1 MKKKVLTTT
10 IATGLMAA
18 GVLTTQNPA
27 SAKADTVPTGD
38 NATSTNEVATQKSD
52 AKTIAQDNVN
62 TAQTNLDKAKADT
75 QNASDSLQQ
84 AKVNETTSQKAVDEQ
99 TGKVSDAQNNVDKA
113 QADVTTAQNG
123 LTAAQENAKNATE
136 TNIQA
141 AKDNVATQEQNVA
154 TAQDQAKQA
163 NDAVTEQ
170 ANKVADAQ
178 SNVDKAQADVTTA
191 QNNVNAAQKTVDD
204 AKAAMDPA
212 NVQATVDAANKA
224 EAQVNQDKQDV
235 ATAQNNLEN
244 AKAAD
249 ATRQTNIN
257 NTKKAVNT
265 AQANVDFSTKQ
276 AQEMKD
282 QLAGFQNL
290 QTNAQKVVN
299 DLVSQ
304 NSLPTFNFTNDQ
316 LNLTKSLVEDL
327 NHIITTQSYG
337 SNAADQSKYFS
348 AWKDSMT
355 IPGDSISDS
364 ELDNKFNSW
373 KDTNPNDINEKID
386 MTNITSEQVQEL
398 SLFTAAL
405 LNQIRQ
411 QLGIIE
417 YTGTAKVTVGT
428 VDLALQVAQLS
439 SQKNAGWG
447 HYIYALKQAT
457 YDHGLSSE
465 PATDKDDY
473 TSGINFYGES
483 AQSGTTNL
491 SMTMARAKE
500 LIANAISGMLFFDG
514 YSDMGHTVAILGL
527 YNISKEYSLGD
538 RSEVLGVSLS
548 SPIKEKDND
557 FLADYTLHILE
568 YDKFSVDLNNRVHKL
583 NYSAEEDAKQVAT
596 KMAVEIANPYNSEEH
611 AKLLQEAQ
619 SNLTV
624 ANEKLAQAKKAND
637 EAQAILTKNESLLK
651 VANNNLA
658 KAQNVPVQTA
668 TAQKALTDIQNKL
681 AADTKTNEDA
691 QAKKEAALGDE
702 AAKQKVLDQAN
713 ANLATAQKALTDA
726 QAKQK
731 AAENNLSAE
740 KAKLASLQQVS
751 NAKTQDVKAAQV
763 ALDDAKNKLAALENA
778 PLLVKAAEDK
788 LAAAQKALDP
798 VENVLVSEK
807 AKLSAL
813 KQDLADAQA
822 DVTTAQKN
830 YDEKLAIQT
839 KAQTDLD
846 NAKKVLQAIYDREA
860 LEAQI
865 AAQEKAREEAE
876 KKAAEEKAQ
885 AEKNGYHVDG
895 NKVVDEN
902 GNQVSNWTVKNGQI
916 IDNKGKV
923 VSGLTIN
930 KAGAVV
936 NKIGQQINSKN
947 VVDNLQANK
956 RTQAPV
962 VQSKVAGK
970 TYVSTVV
977 APEKAKANALPQ
989 TGEKE
994 SKTTLVGAILVG
1006 LGSLVGLFGLGR
1018 KKEY

>member
-38 NATSTNEVATQKSD
+38 NATSTNEVATQESD

-62 TAQTNLDKAKADT
+62 TAQTNLDKSKADT

-84 AKVNETTSQKAVDEQ
+84 AKVNETTAQKAVDEQ

-123 LTAAQENAKNATE
+123 LTVAQENAKNATE

-163 NDAVTEQ
+163 NDGVAEQ
-170 ANKVADAQ
+170 TNKVTDAQ
-178 SNVDKAQADVTTA
+178 KAVNDAQKDTSAA

-224 EAQVNQDKQDV
+224 EAQVNQDKQNV
-235 ATAQNNLEN
+235 ATAQNNLDN

-249 ATRQTNIN
+249 ATRQTNIDN
-257 NTKKAVNT
+257 AQKAVNT

-282 QLAGFQNL
+282 QFNKYQGIKDA
-290 QTNAQKVVN
+290 AQKEVDGLNDKLSNVN
-299 DLVSQ
+299 TITISDVEAYKKAFNDWYTGSKRGENWTEEDKNFLNDFM
-304 NSLPTFNFTNDQ
+304 NSNTY
-316 LNLTKSLVEDL
+316 K
-327 NHIITTQSYG
+327 G
-337 SNAADQSKYFS
+337 NAADKNI
-348 AWKDSMT
+348 T
-355 IPGDSISDS
+355 V
-364 ELDNKFNSW
+364 
-373 KDTNPNDINEKID
+373 DINHLTADQIK
-386 MTNITSEQVQEL
+386 EL
-398 SLFTAAL
+398 SLFSADL
-405 LNQIRQ
+405 LNQVRN
-411 QLGIIE
+411 QLGLPKVIVTEGSLKLAKDVTDNYVSDNWDKFDHDVDGISRAATE
-417 YTGTAKVTVGT
+417 NGLLSGGNFYEDAIFSSDFSEASTMDDLKSILYTGIVTMIGGSG
-428 VDLALQVAQLS
+428 DEMLHA
-439 SQKNAGWG
+439 AG
-447 HYIYALKQAT
+447 L
-457 YDHGLSSE
+457 
-465 PATDKDDY
+465 
-473 TSGINFYGES
+473 
-483 AQSGTTNL
+483 
-491 SMTMARAKE
+491 
-500 LIANAISGMLFFDG
+500 
-514 YSDMGHTVAILGL
+514 
-527 YNISKEYSLGD
+527 
-538 RSEVLGVSLS
+538 LGVDFGDDISTGKEQYFS
-548 SPIKEKDND
+548 AGTSMFPIKEDQMWITKMGHFFNVSKDYIRD
-557 FLADYTLHILE
+557 SA
-568 YDKFSVDLNNRVHKL
+568 KFSTTEVPGTSTEDLVTQL
-583 NYSAEEDAKQVAT
+583 NTAK
-596 KMAVEIANPYNSEEH
+596 
-611 AKLLQEAQ
+611 AKLASATDALNKAKDADTQAQ
-619 SNLTV
+619 QILAKNKVELTTAQDNLT
-624 ANEKLAQAKKAND
+624 
-637 EAQAILTKNESLLK
+637 
-651 VANNNLA
+651 
-658 KAQNVPVQTA
+658 KAQNVPVQTEI
-668 TAQKALTDIQNKL
+668 AQKALTDVQNKL
-681 AADTKTNEDA
+681 AADTKINEDA

-751 NAKTQDVKAAQV
+751 NEKTQDVKAAQV

-839 KAQTDLD
+839 KAQIDLD

-895 NKVVDEN
+895 NKVVDES

-936 NKIGQQINSKN
+936 NKTGQQINSKN

-977 APEKAKANALPQ
+977 VPEKAKANALPQ

>member
-38 NATSTNEVATQKSD
+38 NATSTNEVATQESD
-52 AKTIAQDNVN
+52 AKTIAQNNVN
-62 TAQTNLDKAKADT
+62 TAQTNLDKSKADT
-75 QNASDSLQQ
+75 QNASDSLQK
-84 AKVNETTSQKAVDEQ
+84 AKANETTAQKAVDEQ
-99 TGKVSDAQNNVDKA
+99 T
-113 QADVTTAQNG
+113 
-123 LTAAQENAKNATE
+123 
-136 TNIQA
+136 
-141 AKDNVATQEQNVA
+141 
-154 TAQDQAKQA
+154 
-163 NDAVTEQ
+163 
-170 ANKVADAQ
+170 NKVADAQ
-178 SNVDKAQADVTTA
+178 SNIDKAQADVTTA
-191 QNNVNAAQKTVDD
+191 QNNVNAAQKTVND

-224 EAQVNQDKQDV
+224 EAQVNQDKQNV
-235 ATAQNNLEN
+235 ATAQNNLDN

-249 ATRQTNIN
+249 ATRQTNIDN
-257 NTKKAVNT
+257 AQKAVNT

-282 QLAGFQNL
+282 QFNKYQGIKDA
-290 QTNAQKVVN
+290 AQKEVDGLNDKLSNVN
-299 DLVSQ
+299 TITISDVEAYKKAFNDWYTGSKRGENWTEEDKNFLNDFM
-304 NSLPTFNFTNDQ
+304 NSNTY
-316 LNLTKSLVEDL
+316 K
-327 NHIITTQSYG
+327 G
-337 SNAADQSKYFS
+337 NAADKNI
-348 AWKDSMT
+348 T
-355 IPGDSISDS
+355 V
-364 ELDNKFNSW
+364 
-373 KDTNPNDINEKID
+373 DINHLTADQIK
-386 MTNITSEQVQEL
+386 EL
-398 SLFTAAL
+398 SLFSADL
-405 LNQIRQ
+405 LNQVRN
-411 QLGIIE
+411 QLGLPKVIVTEGSLKLAKDVTDNYVSDNWDKFDHDVDGISRAAAE
-417 YTGTAKVTVGT
+417 NGLLSGGNFYEDAIFSSDFSEASTMDDLKSILYTGIVTMIGGSG
-428 VDLALQVAQLS
+428 DEMLHA
-439 SQKNAGWG
+439 AG
-447 HYIYALKQAT
+447 L
-457 YDHGLSSE
+457 
-465 PATDKDDY
+465 
-473 TSGINFYGES
+473 
-483 AQSGTTNL
+483 
-491 SMTMARAKE
+491 
-500 LIANAISGMLFFDG
+500 
-514 YSDMGHTVAILGL
+514 
-527 YNISKEYSLGD
+527 
-538 RSEVLGVSLS
+538 LGVDFGDDISTGKEQYFS
-548 SPIKEKDND
+548 AGTSMFPIKEDQMWITKMGHFFNVSKDYIRD
-557 FLADYTLHILE
+557 SA
-568 YDKFSVDLNNRVHKL
+568 KFSTTEVPGTSTEDLVTQL
-583 NYSAEEDAKQVAT
+583 NTAK
-596 KMAVEIANPYNSEEH
+596 
-611 AKLLQEAQ
+611 AKLASATDALNKAKDADTQAQ
-619 SNLTV
+619 QILAKNKVELTTAQDNLT
-624 ANEKLAQAKKAND
+624 
-637 EAQAILTKNESLLK
+637 
-651 VANNNLA
+651 
-658 KAQNVPVQTA
+658 KAQNVPVQTEI
-668 TAQKALTDIQNKL
+668 AQKALTDVQNKL
-681 AADTKTNEDA
+681 AADTKINEDA

-751 NAKTQDVKAAQV
+751 NEKTQDVKAAQV

-865 AAQEKAREEAE
+865 AAQEKA
-876 KKAAEEKAQ
+876 Q

-936 NKIGQQINSKN
+936 NKTGQQINSKN

-977 APEKAKANALPQ
+977 VPEKAKANALPQ

>member
-75 QNASDSLQQ
+75 QSASDSLQQ
-84 AKVNETTSQKAVDEQ
+84 AKANETTAQKAVDEQ
-99 TGKVSDAQNNVDKA
+99 ANKVSEAQNNVDKA
-113 QADVTTAQNG
+113 QANVNTAQNE

-141 AKDNVATQEQNVA
+141 AKDNVATQEQTVA

-163 NDAVTEQ
+163 SDTVTEQ
-170 ANKVADAQ
+170 TNKVSNAQETVNDAQ
-178 SNVDKAQADVTTA
+178 KNTSAAQADVNTA
-191 QNNVNAAQKTVDD
+191 QKAVDD
-204 AKAAMDPA
+204 AKTAMDPA

-249 ATRQTNIN
+249 ATRQTNIDN
-257 NTKKAVNT
+257 AQKAVDT
-265 AQANVDFSTKQ
+265 AKSNVDFSTKQ

-282 QLAGFQNL
+282 QFNKYQGIKDA
-290 QTNAQKVVN
+290 AQKEVDGLNDKLSNVN
-299 DLVSQ
+299 TITISDVEAYKKAFNDWYTGSKRGENWTEEDKNFLNDFM
-304 NSLPTFNFTNDQ
+304 NSNTY
-316 LNLTKSLVEDL
+316 K
-327 NHIITTQSYG
+327 G
-337 SNAADQSKYFS
+337 NAADKNI
-348 AWKDSMT
+348 T
-355 IPGDSISDS
+355 V
-364 ELDNKFNSW
+364 
-373 KDTNPNDINEKID
+373 DINHLTADQIK
-386 MTNITSEQVQEL
+386 EL
-398 SLFTAAL
+398 SLFSADL
-405 LNQIRQ
+405 LNQVRN
-411 QLGIIE
+411 QLGLPKVIVTEGSLKLAKDVTDNYVSDNWDKFDHDVDGISRAAAE
-417 YTGTAKVTVGT
+417 NGLLSGGNFYEDAIFSSDFSEASTMDDLKSILYTGIVTMIGGSG
-428 VDLALQVAQLS
+428 DEMLHA
-439 SQKNAGWG
+439 AG
-447 HYIYALKQAT
+447 L
-457 YDHGLSSE
+457 
-465 PATDKDDY
+465 
-473 TSGINFYGES
+473 
-483 AQSGTTNL
+483 
-491 SMTMARAKE
+491 
-500 LIANAISGMLFFDG
+500 
-514 YSDMGHTVAILGL
+514 
-527 YNISKEYSLGD
+527 
-538 RSEVLGVSLS
+538 LGVDFGDDISTGKEQYFS
-548 SPIKEKDND
+548 AGTSMFPIKEDQMWITKMGHFFNVSKDYIRD
-557 FLADYTLHILE
+557 SA
-568 YDKFSVDLNNRVHKL
+568 KFSTTEVPGTSTEDLVTQL
-583 NYSAEEDAKQVAT
+583 NTAK
-596 KMAVEIANPYNSEEH
+596 
-611 AKLLQEAQ
+611 AKLASATDALNKAKDADTQAQ
-619 SNLTV
+619 QILAKNKVELTTAQDNLT
-624 ANEKLAQAKKAND
+624 
-637 EAQAILTKNESLLK
+637 
-651 VANNNLA
+651 
-658 KAQNVPVQTA
+658 KAQNVPVQTEK
-668 TAQKALTDIQNKL
+668 AQKALTDVQNKL
-681 AADTKTNEDA
+681 AADTKINEDA

-731 AAENNLSAE
+731 AAKNNLSAE
-740 KAKLASLQQVS
+740 KAKLASLQQVA
-751 NAKTQDVKAAQV
+751 NEKTQDVKAAQV

-830 YDEKLAIQT
+830 YDEKLAIQA

-860 LEAQI
+860 LEAQV

-930 KAGAVV
+930 KVGAVV
-936 NKIGQQINSKN
+936 NKTGQQINSKN
-947 VVDNLQANK
+947 VVDNLQSK

-977 APEKAKANALPQ
+977 APEKAKTNTLPQ

>member
-38 NATSTNEVATQKSD
+38 NATSTNEVATQESD
-52 AKTIAQDNVN
+52 AKTIAQNNVN
-62 TAQTNLDKAKADT
+62 TAQTNLDKSKADT

-84 AKVNETTSQKAVDEQ
+84 SKVNETTAQKAVDEQ
-99 TGKVSDAQNNVDKA
+99 TNKVADAQSNVDKA

-163 NDAVTEQ
+163 NDSVAEQ
-170 ANKVADAQ
+170 TNKVTDAQ
-178 SNVDKAQADVTTA
+178 KAVNDAQKDTSAA

-249 ATRQTNIN
+249 ATRQTNIDN
-257 NTKKAVNT
+257 AKKAVNT

-282 QLAGFQNL
+282 QLNKYQGIKDA
-290 QTNAQKVVN
+290 AQKEVDGLNDKLANVN
-299 DLVSQ
+299 TITISDVEAYKKAFNDWYTGSKRGENWTEEDKNFLNDFM
-304 NSLPTFNFTNDQ
+304 NSNTY
-316 LNLTKSLVEDL
+316 K
-327 NHIITTQSYG
+327 G
-337 SNAADQSKYFS
+337 NAADKNI
-348 AWKDSMT
+348 T
-355 IPGDSISDS
+355 V
-364 ELDNKFNSW
+364 
-373 KDTNPNDINEKID
+373 DINHLTADQIK
-386 MTNITSEQVQEL
+386 EL
-398 SLFTAAL
+398 SLFSADL
-405 LNQIRQ
+405 LNQVRN
-411 QLGIIE
+411 QLGLPKVIVTEGSLKLAKDVTDNYVSDNWDKFDHDVDGISRAAE
-417 YTGTAKVTVGT
+417 ENGLLSGGNFYEDAIFSSDFSEASTMDDLKSILYTGIVTMIGGSGDEMLHAAGLLGVDFGDDISTSKEQYFSAGTSMFPIKENQMWITKMGHFFNVSKDYIRDSAKFSTTEVPGT
-428 VDLALQVAQLS
+428 STEDLVAQLNTTKTKLAS
-439 SQKNAGWG
+439 
-447 HYIYALKQAT
+447 
-457 YDHGLSSE
+457 
-465 PATDKDDY
+465 ATDALNKAKDAD
-473 TSGINFYGES
+473 TQ
-483 AQSGTTNL
+483 AQQILAKNKAELTT
-491 SMTMARAKE
+491 
-500 LIANAISGMLFFDG
+500 
-514 YSDMGHTVAILGL
+514 
-527 YNISKEYSLGD
+527 
-538 RSEVLGVSLS
+538 
-548 SPIKEKDND
+548 
-557 FLADYTLHILE
+557 
-568 YDKFSVDLNNRVHKL
+568 
-583 NYSAEEDAKQVAT
+583 
-596 KMAVEIANPYNSEEH
+596 
-611 AKLLQEAQ
+611 AQ
-619 SNLTV
+619 DNLT
-624 ANEKLAQAKKAND
+624 
-637 EAQAILTKNESLLK
+637 
-651 VANNNLA
+651 
-658 KAQNVPVQTA
+658 KAQNVPVQTE
-668 TAQKALTDIQNKL
+668 TAQKALTDAQNKL
-681 AADTKTNEDA
+681 ATDTKINVDA

-740 KAKLASLQQVS
+740 KVKLASLQQVA
-751 NAKTQDVKAAQV
+751 NEKTQDVKTAQV

-778 PLLVKAAEDK
+778 PLLVKAAEYK

-902 GNQVSNWTVKNGQI
+902 GNQVSNWIVKNGQI

-936 NKIGQQINSKN
+936 NKTGQQINSKN

>member
-75 QNASDSLQQ
+75 QSASDSLQQ
-84 AKVNETTSQKAVDEQ
+84 AKANETTAQKAVDEQ
-99 TGKVSDAQNNVDKA
+99 ANKVSEAQNNVDKA
-113 QADVTTAQNG
+113 QADVTTAQNE

-136 TNIQA
+136 ANIQA

-170 ANKVADAQ
+170 TNKVADAQ
-178 SNVDKAQADVTTA
+178 KAVNDA
-191 QNNVNAAQKTVDD
+191 QNNTSAAQTDVNTAQKAVND

-244 AKAAD
+244 ARAAD
-249 ATRQTNIN
+249 ATRQTNIDN
-257 NTKKAVNT
+257 AQKAVNT
-265 AQANVDFSTKQ
+265 AQANVEFSTKQ

-282 QLAGFQNL
+282 QLNKYQGIKDA
-290 QTNAQKVVN
+290 AQKEVDGLNDKLSNVN
-299 DLVSQ
+299 IIELPKGYTKEAYRAWNEANYKKYIGTATAEDLQAIKNWEDITSQEVNNSYKHNKIDEDNKILNGDIHNLTQSQLEELATFTASLLNPLRKQIGSIPLEVSKGSVEIAQ
-304 NSLPTFNFTNDQ
+304 DVAKKYEQDNWTAWGNVKDSTFKGHDINGLVEVANKYNFQDIGENLGGNALMYGSDNMDQLKEYTYVILVDMLLHDGDSNWGHARAALGLLNNADSYGGDDEQVDHAYIGVSFDNIPGALMGSQEHFNFMYTPYGYV
-316 LNLTKSLVEDL
+316 LNED
-327 NHIITTQSYG
+327 NT
-337 SNAADQSKYFS
+337 AR
-348 AWKDSMT
+348 
-355 IPGDSISDS
+355 IS
-364 ELDNKFNSW
+364 
-373 KDTNPNDINEKID
+373 TNEKFD
-386 MTNITSEQVQEL
+386 
-398 SLFTAAL
+398 
-405 LNQIRQ
+405 
-411 QLGIIE
+411 
-417 YTGTAKVTVGT
+417 
-428 VDLALQVAQLS
+428 
-439 SQKNAGWG
+439 
-447 HYIYALKQAT
+447 AT
-457 YDHGLSSE
+457 
-465 PATDKDDY
+465 P
-473 TSGINFYGES
+473 
-483 AQSGTTNL
+483 
-491 SMTMARAKE
+491 
-500 LIANAISGMLFFDG
+500 
-514 YSDMGHTVAILGL
+514 VAIL
-527 YNISKEYSLGD
+527 STE
-538 RSEVLGVSLS
+538 
-548 SPIKEKDND
+548 
-557 FLADYTLHILE
+557 
-568 YDKFSVDLNNRVHKL
+568 DLVTQL
-583 NYSAEEDAKQVAT
+583 NTAK
-596 KMAVEIANPYNSEEH
+596 
-611 AKLLQEAQ
+611 AKLASATDALNKAKDADTQAQ
-619 SNLTV
+619 
-624 ANEKLAQAKKAND
+624 Q
-637 EAQAILTKNESLLK
+637 ILTKNKAELTTAQAD
-651 VANNNLA
+651 VTT
-658 KAQNVPVQTA
+658 AQNVPVQTA
-668 TAQKALTDIQNKL
+668 TAQKALTDAQNKL
-681 AADTKTNEDA
+681 AADTKINEDA

-740 KAKLASLQQVS
+740 KAKLASLQQVA
-751 NAKTQDVKAAQV
+751 NEKTQDVKAAQV

-830 YDEKLAIQT
+830 YDEKLAIQA

-860 LEAQI
+860 LEAQV

-930 KAGAVV
+930 KVGAVV
-936 NKIGQQINSKN
+936 NKTGQQINSKN
-947 VVDNLQANK
+947 VVDNLQSK

-977 APEKAKANALPQ
+977 APEKAKTNTLPQ

>member
-84 AKVNETTSQKAVDEQ
+84 AKVNETTAQKAVDEQ

-136 TNIQA
+136 ANIQA

-163 NDAVTEQ
+163 NDGVAEQ
-170 ANKVADAQ
+170 TNKVTDAQ
-178 SNVDKAQADVTTA
+178 KAVNDAQNNTSAA
-191 QNNVNAAQKTVDD
+191 QNNVNTAQKTVDD

-224 EAQVNQDKQDV
+224 EAQVNQDKQNV
-235 ATAQNNLEN
+235 ATAQTNLEN
-244 AKAAD
+244 AKTAD
-249 ATRQTNIN
+249 ATRQTNIDN
-257 NTKKAVNT
+257 AQKAVNT

-282 QLAGFQNL
+282 QLNKYQGIKDA
-290 QTNAQKVVN
+290 AQKEVDGLNDKLSNVN
-299 DLVSQ
+299 TIELPKGYTKEAYRAWDEANYKKYIGTATAEDLQAIKNWEDITSQEVNNNYKHNKIDEDNKILNGDIHNLTQSQLEELATFTASLLNPLRKQIGSIPLEVSIGSVKIAQ
-304 NSLPTFNFTNDQ
+304 DVAKKYEQDNWTAWGNVKDSTFKGHDINGLVEVANKYNFQDIGENLGGNALMYGSDNMDQLKEYTYVILVDMLLHDGDSNWGHARAALGLLNNADSYGGDDEQVDHAYIGVSFDNIPGALMGSQEHFNFMYTPYGYVLNEDNTARISTND
-316 LNLTKSLVEDL
+316 
-327 NHIITTQSYG
+327 
-337 SNAADQSKYFS
+337 
-348 AWKDSMT
+348 
-355 IPGDSISDS
+355 
-364 ELDNKFNSW
+364 KF
-373 KDTNPNDINEKID
+373 D
-386 MTNITSEQVQEL
+386 
-398 SLFTAAL
+398 
-405 LNQIRQ
+405 
-411 QLGIIE
+411 
-417 YTGTAKVTVGT
+417 
-428 VDLALQVAQLS
+428 
-439 SQKNAGWG
+439 
-447 HYIYALKQAT
+447 AT
-457 YDHGLSSE
+457 
-465 PATDKDDY
+465 P
-473 TSGINFYGES
+473 
-483 AQSGTTNL
+483 
-491 SMTMARAKE
+491 
-500 LIANAISGMLFFDG
+500 
-514 YSDMGHTVAILGL
+514 VAIL
-527 YNISKEYSLGD
+527 STE
-538 RSEVLGVSLS
+538 
-548 SPIKEKDND
+548 
-557 FLADYTLHILE
+557 
-568 YDKFSVDLNNRVHKL
+568 DLVTQL
-583 NYSAEEDAKQVAT
+583 NTAK
-596 KMAVEIANPYNSEEH
+596 
-611 AKLLQEAQ
+611 AKLASATDALNKAKDADTQAQ
-619 SNLTV
+619 QILAKNKVELTTAQDNLT
-624 ANEKLAQAKKAND
+624 
-637 EAQAILTKNESLLK
+637 
-651 VANNNLA
+651 
-658 KAQNVPVQTA
+658 KAQNVPVQTEI
-668 TAQKALTDIQNKL
+668 AQKALTDVQNKL
-681 AADTKTNEDA
+681 AADTKINEDA

-751 NAKTQDVKAAQV
+751 NEKTQDVKAAQV

-936 NKIGQQINSKN
+936 NKTGQQINSKN

-977 APEKAKANALPQ
+977 VPEKAKANALPQ

>member
-38 NATSTNEVATQKSD
+38 NATSTNEVATQESD
-52 AKTIAQDNVN
+52 AKTIAQNNVN
-62 TAQTNLDKAKADT
+62 TAQTNLDKSKADT

-84 AKVNETTSQKAVDEQ
+84 SKVNETTAQKAVDEQ
-99 TGKVSDAQNNVDKA
+99 TNKVADAQSNVDKA

-163 NDAVTEQ
+163 NDSVAEQ
-170 ANKVADAQ
+170 TNKVTDAQ
-178 SNVDKAQADVTTA
+178 KAVNDAQKDTSAA

-249 ATRQTNIN
+249 ATRQTNIDN
-257 NTKKAVNT
+257 AKKAVNT

-282 QLAGFQNL
+282 QLNKYQGIKDA
-290 QTNAQKVVN
+290 AQKEVDGLNDKLANVN
-299 DLVSQ
+299 TITISDVEAYKKAFNDWYTGSKRGENWTEEDKNFLNDFM
-304 NSLPTFNFTNDQ
+304 NSNTY
-316 LNLTKSLVEDL
+316 K
-327 NHIITTQSYG
+327 G
-337 SNAADQSKYFS
+337 NAADKNI
-348 AWKDSMT
+348 T
-355 IPGDSISDS
+355 V
-364 ELDNKFNSW
+364 
-373 KDTNPNDINEKID
+373 DINHLTADQIK
-386 MTNITSEQVQEL
+386 EL
-398 SLFTAAL
+398 SLFSADL
-405 LNQIRQ
+405 LNQVRN
-411 QLGIIE
+411 QLGLPKVIVTEGSLKLAKDVTDNYVSDNWDKFDHDVDGISRAAE
-417 YTGTAKVTVGT
+417 ENGLLSGGNFYEDAIFSSDFSEASTMDDLKSILYTGIVTMIGGSGDEMLHAAGLLGVDFGDDISTGKEQYFSAGTSMFPIKENQMWITKMGHFFNVSKDYIRDSAKFSTTEVPGT
-428 VDLALQVAQLS
+428 STEDLVAQLNTTKTKLAS
-439 SQKNAGWG
+439 
-447 HYIYALKQAT
+447 
-457 YDHGLSSE
+457 
-465 PATDKDDY
+465 ATDALNKAKDAD
-473 TSGINFYGES
+473 TQ
-483 AQSGTTNL
+483 AQQILAKNKAELTT
-491 SMTMARAKE
+491 
-500 LIANAISGMLFFDG
+500 
-514 YSDMGHTVAILGL
+514 
-527 YNISKEYSLGD
+527 
-538 RSEVLGVSLS
+538 
-548 SPIKEKDND
+548 
-557 FLADYTLHILE
+557 
-568 YDKFSVDLNNRVHKL
+568 
-583 NYSAEEDAKQVAT
+583 
-596 KMAVEIANPYNSEEH
+596 
-611 AKLLQEAQ
+611 AQ
-619 SNLTV
+619 DNLT
-624 ANEKLAQAKKAND
+624 
-637 EAQAILTKNESLLK
+637 
-651 VANNNLA
+651 
-658 KAQNVPVQTA
+658 KAQNVPVQTE
-668 TAQKALTDIQNKL
+668 TAQKALTDAQNKL
-681 AADTKTNEDA
+681 ATDTKINVDA

-740 KAKLASLQQVS
+740 KVKLASLQQVA
-751 NAKTQDVKAAQV
+751 NEKTQDVKTAQV

-778 PLLVKAAEDK
+778 PLLVKAAEYK

-902 GNQVSNWTVKNGQI
+902 GNQVSNWIVKNGQI

-936 NKIGQQINSKN
+936 NKTGQQINSKN

>member
-38 NATSTNEVATQKSD
+38 NATSTNEVATQESD
-52 AKTIAQDNVN
+52 AKTIAQNNVN
-62 TAQTNLDKAKADT
+62 TAQTNLDKSKADT

-84 AKVNETTSQKAVDEQ
+84 AKVNETTAQKAVDEQ

-154 TAQDQAKQA
+154 TAQEQVKQA
-163 NDAVTEQ
+163 NDGVAEQ
-170 ANKVADAQ
+170 TNKVDDAQ
-178 SNVDKAQADVTTA
+178 KAVNDAQKNTSAAQADVTT
-191 QNNVNAAQKTVDD
+191 AQKTVDD

-224 EAQVNQDKQDV
+224 EAQVNQDKQNV
-235 ATAQNNLEN
+235 ATAQNNLDN

-249 ATRQTNIN
+249 ATRQTNIDN
-257 NTKKAVNT
+257 AQKAVNT

-282 QLAGFQNL
+282 QFNKYQGIKDA
-290 QTNAQKVVN
+290 AQKEVDGLNDKLSNVN
-299 DLVSQ
+299 TITISDVEAYKKAFNDWYTGSKRGENWTEEDKNFLNDFM
-304 NSLPTFNFTNDQ
+304 NSNTY
-316 LNLTKSLVEDL
+316 K
-327 NHIITTQSYG
+327 G
-337 SNAADQSKYFS
+337 NAADKNI
-348 AWKDSMT
+348 T
-355 IPGDSISDS
+355 V
-364 ELDNKFNSW
+364 
-373 KDTNPNDINEKID
+373 DINHLTADQIK
-386 MTNITSEQVQEL
+386 EL
-398 SLFTAAL
+398 SLFSADL
-405 LNQIRQ
+405 LNQVRN
-411 QLGIIE
+411 QLGLPKVIVTEGSLKLAKDVTDNYVSDNWDKFDHDVDGISRAAAE
-417 YTGTAKVTVGT
+417 NGLLSGGNFYEDAIFSSDFSEASTMDDLKSILYTGIVTMIGGSG
-428 VDLALQVAQLS
+428 DEMLHA
-439 SQKNAGWG
+439 AG
-447 HYIYALKQAT
+447 L
-457 YDHGLSSE
+457 
-465 PATDKDDY
+465 
-473 TSGINFYGES
+473 
-483 AQSGTTNL
+483 
-491 SMTMARAKE
+491 
-500 LIANAISGMLFFDG
+500 
-514 YSDMGHTVAILGL
+514 
-527 YNISKEYSLGD
+527 
-538 RSEVLGVSLS
+538 LGVDFGDDISTGKEQYFS
-548 SPIKEKDND
+548 AGTSMFPIKEDQMWITKMGHFFNVSKDYIRD
-557 FLADYTLHILE
+557 SA
-568 YDKFSVDLNNRVHKL
+568 KFSTTEVPGTSTEDLVTQL
-583 NYSAEEDAKQVAT
+583 NTAK
-596 KMAVEIANPYNSEEH
+596 
-611 AKLLQEAQ
+611 AKLASATDALNKAKDADTQAQ
-619 SNLTV
+619 QILAKNKVELTTAQDNLT
-624 ANEKLAQAKKAND
+624 
-637 EAQAILTKNESLLK
+637 
-651 VANNNLA
+651 
-658 KAQNVPVQTA
+658 KAQNVPVQTEI
-668 TAQKALTDIQNKL
+668 AQKALTDVQNKL
-681 AADTKTNEDA
+681 AADTKINEDA

-740 KAKLASLQQVS
+740 KAKLASLQQVA
-751 NAKTQDVKAAQV
+751 NEKTQDVKAAQV
-763 ALDDAKNKLAALENA
+763 ALDDAKNKLATLENA
-778 PLLVKAAEDK
+778 LLLVKAAEDK

-846 NAKKVLQAIYDREA
+846 NAKKVLQAIYNREA

-865 AAQEKAREEAE
+865 AAQEKAREE
-876 KKAAEEKAQ
+876 

-936 NKIGQQINSKN
+936 NKTGQQINSKD

-977 APEKAKANALPQ
+977 VPEKAKANALPQ

>member
-1 MKKKVLTTT
+1 MGHFFNVSKDYIRDSAKFSTTEVPGTSTEDLVTQLNTAKAKLASATDALNKAKDADTQAQQILAKNKVELTT
-10 IATGLMAA
+10 
-18 GVLTTQNPA
+18 
-27 SAKADTVPTGD
+27 
-38 NATSTNEVATQKSD
+38 
-52 AKTIAQDNVN
+52 AQDN
-62 TAQTNLDKAKADT
+62 
-75 QNASDSLQQ
+75 
-84 AKVNETTSQKAVDEQ
+84 
-99 TGKVSDAQNNVDKA
+99 
-113 QADVTTAQNG
+113 
-123 LTAAQENAKNATE
+123 LT
-136 TNIQA
+136 
-141 AKDNVATQEQNVA
+141 
-154 TAQDQAKQA
+154 
-163 NDAVTEQ
+163 
-170 ANKVADAQ
+170 
-178 SNVDKAQADVTTA
+178 
-191 QNNVNAAQKTVDD
+191 
-204 AKAAMDPA
+204 
-212 NVQATVDAANKA
+212 
-224 EAQVNQDKQDV
+224 
-235 ATAQNNLEN
+235 
-244 AKAAD
+244 
-249 ATRQTNIN
+249 
-257 NTKKAVNT
+257 
-265 AQANVDFSTKQ
+265 
-276 AQEMKD
+276 
-282 QLAGFQNL
+282 
-290 QTNAQKVVN
+290 
-299 DLVSQ
+299 
-304 NSLPTFNFTNDQ
+304 
-316 LNLTKSLVEDL
+316 
-327 NHIITTQSYG
+327 
-337 SNAADQSKYFS
+337 
-348 AWKDSMT
+348 
-355 IPGDSISDS
+355 
-364 ELDNKFNSW
+364 
-373 KDTNPNDINEKID
+373 
-386 MTNITSEQVQEL
+386 
-398 SLFTAAL
+398 
-405 LNQIRQ
+405 
-411 QLGIIE
+411 
-417 YTGTAKVTVGT
+417 
-428 VDLALQVAQLS
+428 
-439 SQKNAGWG
+439 
-447 HYIYALKQAT
+447 
-457 YDHGLSSE
+457 
-465 PATDKDDY
+465 
-473 TSGINFYGES
+473 
-483 AQSGTTNL
+483 
-491 SMTMARAKE
+491 
-500 LIANAISGMLFFDG
+500 
-514 YSDMGHTVAILGL
+514 
-527 YNISKEYSLGD
+527 
-538 RSEVLGVSLS
+538 
-548 SPIKEKDND
+548 
-557 FLADYTLHILE
+557 
-568 YDKFSVDLNNRVHKL
+568 
-583 NYSAEEDAKQVAT
+583 
-596 KMAVEIANPYNSEEH
+596 
-611 AKLLQEAQ
+611 
-619 SNLTV
+619 
-624 ANEKLAQAKKAND
+624 
-637 EAQAILTKNESLLK
+637 
-651 VANNNLA
+651 
-658 KAQNVPVQTA
+658 KAQNVPVQTEI
-668 TAQKALTDIQNKL
+668 AQKALTDVQNKL
-681 AADTKTNEDA
+681 AADTKINEDA

-751 NAKTQDVKAAQV
+751 NEKTQDVKAAQV

-936 NKIGQQINSKN
+936 NKTGQQINSKN

-977 APEKAKANALPQ
+977 VPEKAKANALPQ

>member
-1 MKKKVLTTT
+1 MKNKVLTTT
-10 IATGLMAA
+10 IGTGLMAA

-38 NATSTNEVATQKSD
+38 NTTSNEVATQKSD

-62 TAQTNLDKAKADT
+62 TAQTNLDKSKADT
-75 QNASDSLQQ
+75 QNTSDSLQQ
-84 AKVNETTSQKAVDEQ
+84 AKANETTAQKAVDEQ
-99 TGKVSDAQNNVDKA
+99 ANKVSEAQNNVDKA
-113 QADVTTAQNG
+113 QADVTTAQNE
-123 LTAAQENAKNATE
+123 LIAAQENAKNATE
-136 TNIQA
+136 ANIQA

-170 ANKVADAQ
+170 TNKVADAQ
-178 SNVDKAQADVTTA
+178 KVVNDAQNNTSSAQNNVDKAQKA
-191 QNNVNAAQKTVDD
+191 VND
-204 AKAAMDPA
+204 AKSAMDPA
-212 NVQATVDAANKA
+212 NVQSTVDAANKA

-235 ATAQNNLEN
+235 AKAQTNLDN

-249 ATRQTNIN
+249 ATRQTNIDN
-257 NTKKAVNT
+257 AQKAVDT
-265 AQANVDFSTKQ
+265 AKSNVDFSTKQ

-282 QLAGFQNL
+282 QLNKYQGIKDA
-290 QTNAQKVVN
+290 AQKAVDGLNDKLANVN
-299 DLVSQ
+299 TITISDVEAYKKAFNDWYTGSRRGENWTEEDKNFLNDFM
-304 NSLPTFNFTNDQ
+304 NSNTY
-316 LNLTKSLVEDL
+316 K
-327 NHIITTQSYG
+327 G
-337 SNAADQSKYFS
+337 NAAD
-348 AWKDSMT
+348 KDVVV
-355 IPGDSISDS
+355 
-364 ELDNKFNSW
+364 
-373 KDTNPNDINEKID
+373 DINHLTADQIK
-386 MTNITSEQVQEL
+386 EL
-398 SLFTAAL
+398 SLFSADL
-405 LNQIRQ
+405 LNQVRN
-411 QLGIIE
+411 QLGLPKVIVTEGSLKLAKDVTDNYVSDNWDKFDHDVDGISRAAE
-417 YTGTAKVTVGT
+417 ENGLLSGGNFYEDAIFSSDFSEASTMDDLKSILYTGIVTMIGGSG
-428 VDLALQVAQLS
+428 DEMLHA
-439 SQKNAGWG
+439 AG
-447 HYIYALKQAT
+447 L
-457 YDHGLSSE
+457 
-465 PATDKDDY
+465 
-473 TSGINFYGES
+473 
-483 AQSGTTNL
+483 
-491 SMTMARAKE
+491 
-500 LIANAISGMLFFDG
+500 
-514 YSDMGHTVAILGL
+514 
-527 YNISKEYSLGD
+527 
-538 RSEVLGVSLS
+538 LGVDFGDDISTGKEQYFS
-548 SPIKEKDND
+548 AGTSMFPIKEDQMWITKMGHFFNVSKDYIRD
-557 FLADYTLHILE
+557 SA
-568 YDKFSVDLNNRVHKL
+568 KFSTTEVPGTSTEDLVTQL
-583 NYSAEEDAKQVAT
+583 NTAK
-596 KMAVEIANPYNSEEH
+596 
-611 AKLLQEAQ
+611 AKLASATDALNKAKDADTQAQ
-619 SNLTV
+619 QILAKNKAELTTAQDNLT
-624 ANEKLAQAKKAND
+624 
-637 EAQAILTKNESLLK
+637 
-651 VANNNLA
+651 

-668 TAQKALTDIQNKL
+668 TAQKALTDAQNKL
-681 AADTKTNEDA
+681 AADTKINEDA
-691 QAKKEAALGDE
+691 QAKKAAALGDE

-713 ANLATAQKALTDA
+713 ANLVTAQKALTDA
-726 QAKQK
+726 QNKQK
-731 AAENNLSAE
+731 EAENNLSAE
-740 KAKLASLQQVS
+740 KAKLASLQQVA
-751 NAKTQDVKAAQV
+751 NEKAQAVKDAQ
-763 ALDDAKNKLAALENA
+763 ATLDDAKNKLAALENA

-798 VENVLVSEK
+798 LENTLVSEN

-813 KQDLADAQA
+813 KQDLADAQVA
-822 DVTTAQKN
+822 VDQAQKN
-830 YDEKLAIQT
+830 YNEKLATQT

-936 NKIGQQINSKN
+936 NKTGQQINSKN

-977 APEKAKANALPQ
+977 VPEKAKANALPQ

>member
-38 NATSTNEVATQKSD
+38 NTTSNEVATQKSD

-62 TAQTNLDKAKADT
+62 TAQTNLDKSKADT
-75 QNASDSLQQ
+75 QNTSDSLQQ
-84 AKVNETTSQKAVDEQ
+84 AKANETTAQKAVDEQ
-99 TGKVSDAQNNVDKA
+99 ANKVSEAQNNVDKA
-113 QADVTTAQNG
+113 QADVTTAQNE
-123 LTAAQENAKNATE
+123 LIAAQENAKNATE
-136 TNIQA
+136 ANIQA

-170 ANKVADAQ
+170 TNKVADAQ
-178 SNVDKAQADVTTA
+178 KVVNDAQNNTSSAQNNVDKAQKA
-191 QNNVNAAQKTVDD
+191 VND
-204 AKAAMDPA
+204 AKSAMDPA
-212 NVQATVDAANKA
+212 NVQSTVDAANKA

-235 ATAQNNLEN
+235 AKAQTNLDN

-249 ATRQTNIN
+249 ATRQTNIDN
-257 NTKKAVNT
+257 AQKAVDT
-265 AQANVDFSTKQ
+265 AKSNVDFSTKQ

-282 QLAGFQNL
+282 QLNKYQGIKDA
-290 QTNAQKVVN
+290 AQKEV
-299 DLVSQ
+299 D
-304 NSLPTFNFTNDQ
+304 
-316 LNLTKSLVEDL
+316 DL
-327 NHIITTQSYG
+327 NDKLANVNTITISDVEAYKKAFNDWYTG
-337 SNAADQSKYFS
+337 SRRGENWTEEDKNFLNDFMNSNTYKGNAAD
-348 AWKDSMT
+348 KDVVV
-355 IPGDSISDS
+355 
-364 ELDNKFNSW
+364 
-373 KDTNPNDINEKID
+373 DINHLTADQIK
-386 MTNITSEQVQEL
+386 EL
-398 SLFTAAL
+398 SLFSADL
-405 LNQIRQ
+405 LNQVRN
-411 QLGIIE
+411 QLGLPKVIVTEGSLKLAKDVTDNYVSDNWDKFDHDVDGISRAAE
-417 YTGTAKVTVGT
+417 ENGLLSGGNFYEDAIFSSDFSEASTMDDLKSILYTGIVTMIGGSGDEMLHAAGLLGVDFGDDISTGKEQYFSAGTSMFPIKEDQMWITKMGHFFNVSKDYIRDSAKFSTTEVPGT
-428 VDLALQVAQLS
+428 STEDLVAQLNTTKTKLAS
-439 SQKNAGWG
+439 
-447 HYIYALKQAT
+447 
-457 YDHGLSSE
+457 
-465 PATDKDDY
+465 ATDALNKAKDAD
-473 TSGINFYGES
+473 TQ
-483 AQSGTTNL
+483 AQQILAKNKVELTT
-491 SMTMARAKE
+491 
-500 LIANAISGMLFFDG
+500 
-514 YSDMGHTVAILGL
+514 
-527 YNISKEYSLGD
+527 
-538 RSEVLGVSLS
+538 
-548 SPIKEKDND
+548 
-557 FLADYTLHILE
+557 
-568 YDKFSVDLNNRVHKL
+568 
-583 NYSAEEDAKQVAT
+583 
-596 KMAVEIANPYNSEEH
+596 
-611 AKLLQEAQ
+611 AQ
-619 SNLTV
+619 DNLT
-624 ANEKLAQAKKAND
+624 
-637 EAQAILTKNESLLK
+637 
-651 VANNNLA
+651 
-658 KAQNVPVQTA
+658 KAQNVPVQTE
-668 TAQKALTDIQNKL
+668 TAQKALTDAQNKL
-681 AADTKTNEDA
+681 ATDTKINVDA

-740 KAKLASLQQVS
+740 KVKLASLQQVA
-751 NAKTQDVKAAQV
+751 NEKTQDVKTAQV

-936 NKIGQQINSKN
+936 NKTGQQINSKN

-977 APEKAKANALPQ
+977 VPEKAKANALPQ

>member
-38 NATSTNEVATQKSD
+38 NATSTNEVATQESD
-52 AKTIAQDNVN
+52 AKTIAQNNVN
-62 TAQTNLDKAKADT
+62 TAQNNLDKSKADT

-84 AKVNETTSQKAVDEQ
+84 AKANETTAQKAVDEQ
-99 TGKVSDAQNNVDKA
+99 TNKVADAQNNVDKA
-113 QADVTTAQNG
+113 QANVNTAQNG

-136 TNIQA
+136 TNIQT

-163 NDAVTEQ
+163 SDTVTEQ
-170 ANKVADAQ
+170 TNKVSNAQETVNDAQ
-178 SNVDKAQADVTTA
+178 KNTSAAQADVNTA
-191 QNNVNAAQKTVDD
+191 QKAVAD

-244 AKAAD
+244 AKTAD
-249 ATRQTNIN
+249 ATRQTNIDN
-257 NTKKAVNT
+257 AQKAVNT
-265 AQANVDFSTKQ
+265 AQANVEFSTKQ

-282 QLAGFQNL
+282 QFNKYQGIKDA
-290 QTNAQKVVN
+290 AQKEVDGLNDKLSNVN
-299 DLVSQ
+299 TITISDVEAYKKAFNDWYTGSKRGENWTEEDKNFLNDFM
-304 NSLPTFNFTNDQ
+304 NSNTY
-316 LNLTKSLVEDL
+316 K
-327 NHIITTQSYG
+327 G
-337 SNAADQSKYFS
+337 NAADKNI
-348 AWKDSMT
+348 T
-355 IPGDSISDS
+355 V
-364 ELDNKFNSW
+364 
-373 KDTNPNDINEKID
+373 DINHLTADQIK
-386 MTNITSEQVQEL
+386 EL
-398 SLFTAAL
+398 SLFSADL
-405 LNQIRQ
+405 LNQVRN
-411 QLGIIE
+411 QLGLPKVIVTEGSLKLAKDVTDNYVSDNWDKFDHDVDGISRAAAE
-417 YTGTAKVTVGT
+417 NGLLSGGNFYEDAIFSSDFSEASTMDDLKSILYTGIVTMIGGSG
-428 VDLALQVAQLS
+428 DEMLHA
-439 SQKNAGWG
+439 AG
-447 HYIYALKQAT
+447 L
-457 YDHGLSSE
+457 
-465 PATDKDDY
+465 
-473 TSGINFYGES
+473 
-483 AQSGTTNL
+483 
-491 SMTMARAKE
+491 
-500 LIANAISGMLFFDG
+500 
-514 YSDMGHTVAILGL
+514 
-527 YNISKEYSLGD
+527 
-538 RSEVLGVSLS
+538 LGVDFGDDISTGKEQYFS
-548 SPIKEKDND
+548 AGTSMFPIKEDQMWITKMGHFFNVSKDYIRD
-557 FLADYTLHILE
+557 SA
-568 YDKFSVDLNNRVHKL
+568 KFSTTEVPGTSTEDLVTQL
-583 NYSAEEDAKQVAT
+583 NTAK
-596 KMAVEIANPYNSEEH
+596 
-611 AKLLQEAQ
+611 AKLASATDALNKAKDADTQAQ
-619 SNLTV
+619 QILAKNKVELTTAQDNLT
-624 ANEKLAQAKKAND
+624 
-637 EAQAILTKNESLLK
+637 
-651 VANNNLA
+651 
-658 KAQNVPVQTA
+658 KAQNVPVQTEI
-668 TAQKALTDIQNKL
+668 AQKALTDVQNKL
-681 AADTKTNEDA
+681 AADTKINEDA

-740 KAKLASLQQVS
+740 KAKLASLQQVA
-751 NAKTQDVKAAQV
+751 NEKTQDVKAAQV

-788 LAAAQKALDP
+788 LSAAQKALDP

-902 GNQVSNWTVKNGQI
+902 GNQVANWTVKNGQI

-936 NKIGQQINSKN
+936 NKTGQQINSKN
-947 VVDNLQANK
+947 VVDNLQFK

-970 TYVSTVV
+970 IYVSTVV
-977 APEKAKANALPQ
+977 APEKAKTNTLPQ

>member
-38 NATSTNEVATQKSD
+38 NATSTNEVATQESD

-62 TAQTNLDKAKADT
+62 TAQTNLDKSKADT

-84 AKVNETTSQKAVDEQ
+84 AKVNETTAQKAVDEQ

-136 TNIQA
+136 ANIQA

-178 SNVDKAQADVTTA
+178 KAVNDAQKNTSAAQADVTT
-191 QNNVNAAQKTVDD
+191 AQKTVDD

-224 EAQVNQDKQDV
+224 EAQVNQDKQNV
-235 ATAQNNLEN
+235 ATAQNNLDN

-249 ATRQTNIN
+249 ATRQTNIDN
-257 NTKKAVNT
+257 AQKAVNT

-282 QLAGFQNL
+282 QFNKYQGIKDA
-290 QTNAQKVVN
+290 AQKEVDGLNDKLSNVN
-299 DLVSQ
+299 TITISDVEAYKKAFNDWYTGSKRGENWTEEDKNFLNDFM
-304 NSLPTFNFTNDQ
+304 NSNTY
-316 LNLTKSLVEDL
+316 K
-327 NHIITTQSYG
+327 G
-337 SNAADQSKYFS
+337 NAADKNI
-348 AWKDSMT
+348 T
-355 IPGDSISDS
+355 V
-364 ELDNKFNSW
+364 
-373 KDTNPNDINEKID
+373 DINHLTADQIK
-386 MTNITSEQVQEL
+386 EL
-398 SLFTAAL
+398 SLFSADL
-405 LNQIRQ
+405 LNQVRN
-411 QLGIIE
+411 QLGLPKVIVTEGSLKLAKDVTDNYVSDNWDKFDHDVDGISRAATE
-417 YTGTAKVTVGT
+417 NGLLSGGNFYEDAIFSSDFSEASTMDDLKSILYTGIVTMIGGSG
-428 VDLALQVAQLS
+428 DEMLHA
-439 SQKNAGWG
+439 AG
-447 HYIYALKQAT
+447 L
-457 YDHGLSSE
+457 
-465 PATDKDDY
+465 
-473 TSGINFYGES
+473 
-483 AQSGTTNL
+483 
-491 SMTMARAKE
+491 
-500 LIANAISGMLFFDG
+500 
-514 YSDMGHTVAILGL
+514 
-527 YNISKEYSLGD
+527 
-538 RSEVLGVSLS
+538 LGVDFGDDISTGKEQYFS
-548 SPIKEKDND
+548 AGTSMFPIKEDQMWITKMGHFFNVSKDYIRD
-557 FLADYTLHILE
+557 SA
-568 YDKFSVDLNNRVHKL
+568 KFSTTEVPGTSTEDLVTQL
-583 NYSAEEDAKQVAT
+583 NTAK
-596 KMAVEIANPYNSEEH
+596 
-611 AKLLQEAQ
+611 AKLASATDALNKAKDADTQAQ
-619 SNLTV
+619 QILAKNKVELTTAQDNLT
-624 ANEKLAQAKKAND
+624 
-637 EAQAILTKNESLLK
+637 
-651 VANNNLA
+651 
-658 KAQNVPVQTA
+658 KAQNVPVQTEI
-668 TAQKALTDIQNKL
+668 AQKALTDVQNKL
-681 AADTKTNEDA
+681 AADTKINEDA

-751 NAKTQDVKAAQV
+751 NEKTQDVKAAQV

-839 KAQTDLD
+839 KAQIDLD

-895 NKVVDEN
+895 NKVVDES

-936 NKIGQQINSKN
+936 NKTGQQINSKN

-977 APEKAKANALPQ
+977 VPEKAKANALPQ

>member
-1 MKKKVLTTT
+1 MKNKVLTTT

-38 NATSTNEVATQKSD
+38 NTTSNEVATQKSD

-62 TAQTNLDKAKADT
+62 TAQTNLDKSKADT
-75 QNASDSLQQ
+75 QNTSDSLQQ
-84 AKVNETTSQKAVDEQ
+84 AKANETTAQKAVDEQ
-99 TGKVSDAQNNVDKA
+99 ANKVSEAQNNVDKA
-113 QADVTTAQNG
+113 QADVTTAQNE
-123 LTAAQENAKNATE
+123 LIAAQENAKNATE
-136 TNIQA
+136 ANIQA

-170 ANKVADAQ
+170 TNKVADAQ
-178 SNVDKAQADVTTA
+178 KVVNDAQNNTSSAQNNVDKAQKA
-191 QNNVNAAQKTVDD
+191 VND
-204 AKAAMDPA
+204 AKSAMDPA
-212 NVQATVDAANKA
+212 NVQSTVDAANKA

-235 ATAQNNLEN
+235 AKAQTNLDN

-249 ATRQTNIN
+249 ATRQTNIDN
-257 NTKKAVNT
+257 AQKAVDT
-265 AQANVDFSTKQ
+265 AKSNVDFSTKQ

-282 QLAGFQNL
+282 QLNKYQGIKDA
-290 QTNAQKVVN
+290 AQKEVDGLNDKLANVN
-299 DLVSQ
+299 TITISDVEAYKKAFNDWYTGSRRGENWTEEDKNFLNDFM
-304 NSLPTFNFTNDQ
+304 NSNTY
-316 LNLTKSLVEDL
+316 K
-327 NHIITTQSYG
+327 G
-337 SNAADQSKYFS
+337 NAAD
-348 AWKDSMT
+348 KDVVV
-355 IPGDSISDS
+355 
-364 ELDNKFNSW
+364 
-373 KDTNPNDINEKID
+373 DINHLTADQIK
-386 MTNITSEQVQEL
+386 EL
-398 SLFTAAL
+398 SLFSADL
-405 LNQIRQ
+405 LNQVRN
-411 QLGIIE
+411 QLGLPKVIVTEGSLKLAKDVTDNYVSDNWDKFDHDVDGISRAAE
-417 YTGTAKVTVGT
+417 ENGLLSGGNFYEDAIFSSDFSEASTMDDLKSILYTGIVTMIGGSG
-428 VDLALQVAQLS
+428 DEMLHA
-439 SQKNAGWG
+439 AG
-447 HYIYALKQAT
+447 L
-457 YDHGLSSE
+457 
-465 PATDKDDY
+465 
-473 TSGINFYGES
+473 
-483 AQSGTTNL
+483 
-491 SMTMARAKE
+491 
-500 LIANAISGMLFFDG
+500 
-514 YSDMGHTVAILGL
+514 
-527 YNISKEYSLGD
+527 
-538 RSEVLGVSLS
+538 LGVDFGDDISTGKEQYFS
-548 SPIKEKDND
+548 AGTSMFPIKEDQMWITKMGHFFNVSKDYIRD
-557 FLADYTLHILE
+557 SA
-568 YDKFSVDLNNRVHKL
+568 KFSTTEVPGTSTEDLVTQL
-583 NYSAEEDAKQVAT
+583 NTAK
-596 KMAVEIANPYNSEEH
+596 
-611 AKLLQEAQ
+611 AKLASATDALNKAKDADTQAQ
-619 SNLTV
+619 QILAKNKAELTTAQDNLT
-624 ANEKLAQAKKAND
+624 
-637 EAQAILTKNESLLK
+637 
-651 VANNNLA
+651 

-668 TAQKALTDIQNKL
+668 TAQKALTDAQNKL
-681 AADTKTNEDA
+681 AADTKINEDA
-691 QAKKEAALGDE
+691 QAKKAAALGDE

-713 ANLATAQKALTDA
+713 ANLVTAQKALTDA
-726 QAKQK
+726 QNKQK
-731 AAENNLSAE
+731 EAENNLSAE
-740 KAKLASLQQVS
+740 KAKLASLQQVA
-751 NAKTQDVKAAQV
+751 NEKAQAVKDAQ
-763 ALDDAKNKLAALENA
+763 ATLDDAKNKLAALENA
-778 PLLVKAAEDK
+778 PLLVKAAKDK

-798 VENVLVSEK
+798 LENTLVSEN

-813 KQDLADAQA
+813 KQDLADAQVA
-822 DVTTAQKN
+822 VDQAQKN
-830 YDEKLAIQT
+830 YNEKLATQT

-936 NKIGQQINSKN
+936 NKTGQQINSKN

-977 APEKAKANALPQ
+977 APEKAKANTLPQ
-989 TGEKE
+989 TGEKQ

>member
-10 IATGLMAA
+10 IATGLIAA

-38 NATSTNEVATQKSD
+38 NDTSTNEVATQKSD

-84 AKVNETTSQKAVDEQ
+84 AKVNETTAQKAVDEQ

-136 TNIQA
+136 ANIQA

-178 SNVDKAQADVTTA
+178 KAVNDAQKNTSAAQADVTTA
-191 QNNVNAAQKTVDD
+191 QKTVDNT
-204 AKAAMDPA
+204 KAAMDPA

-224 EAQVNQDKQDV
+224 EAQVNQDKQNV
-235 ATAQNNLEN
+235 ATAQNNLDN

-249 ATRQTNIN
+249 ATRQTNIDN
-257 NTKKAVNT
+257 AQKAVNT

-282 QLAGFQNL
+282 QFNKYQGIKDA
-290 QTNAQKVVN
+290 AQKEVDGLNDKLSNVN
-299 DLVSQ
+299 TITISDVEAYKKAFNDWYTGSKRGENWTEEDKNFLNDFM
-304 NSLPTFNFTNDQ
+304 NSNTY
-316 LNLTKSLVEDL
+316 K
-327 NHIITTQSYG
+327 G
-337 SNAADQSKYFS
+337 NAADKNI
-348 AWKDSMT
+348 T
-355 IPGDSISDS
+355 V
-364 ELDNKFNSW
+364 
-373 KDTNPNDINEKID
+373 DINHLTADQIK
-386 MTNITSEQVQEL
+386 EL
-398 SLFTAAL
+398 SLFSADL
-405 LNQIRQ
+405 LNQVRN
-411 QLGIIE
+411 QLGLPKVIVTEGSLKLAKDVTDNYVSDNWDKFDHDVDGISRAAAE
-417 YTGTAKVTVGT
+417 NGLLSGGNFYEDAIFSSDFSEASTMDDLKSILYTGIVTMIGGSG
-428 VDLALQVAQLS
+428 DEMLHA
-439 SQKNAGWG
+439 AG
-447 HYIYALKQAT
+447 L
-457 YDHGLSSE
+457 
-465 PATDKDDY
+465 
-473 TSGINFYGES
+473 
-483 AQSGTTNL
+483 
-491 SMTMARAKE
+491 
-500 LIANAISGMLFFDG
+500 
-514 YSDMGHTVAILGL
+514 
-527 YNISKEYSLGD
+527 
-538 RSEVLGVSLS
+538 LGVDFGDDISTGKEQYFS
-548 SPIKEKDND
+548 AGTSMFPIKEDQMWITKMGHFFNVSKDYIRD
-557 FLADYTLHILE
+557 SA
-568 YDKFSVDLNNRVHKL
+568 KFSTTEVPGTSTEDLVTQL
-583 NYSAEEDAKQVAT
+583 NTAK
-596 KMAVEIANPYNSEEH
+596 
-611 AKLLQEAQ
+611 AKLASATDALNKAKDADTQAQ
-619 SNLTV
+619 QILAKNKVELTTAQDNLT
-624 ANEKLAQAKKAND
+624 
-637 EAQAILTKNESLLK
+637 
-651 VANNNLA
+651 

-668 TAQKALTDIQNKL
+668 TAQRALADAQNKL
-681 AADTKTNEDA
+681 AADTKINEDA

-713 ANLATAQKALTDA
+713 ANLATAQKALIDA
-726 QAKQK
+726 QTKQK

-740 KAKLASLQQVS
+740 KAKLANLQQVS
-751 NAKTQDVKAAQV
+751 NEKTQDVKAAQV

-788 LAAAQKALDP
+788 LAEAQKALDP

-822 DVTTAQKN
+822 DATTAQKN
-830 YDEKLAIQT
+830 YNEKLAIQT

-936 NKIGQQINSKN
+936 NKTGQQINSKD

-977 APEKAKANALPQ
+977 VLEKAKANALPQ

>member
-38 NATSTNEVATQKSD
+38 NATSTNEVATQESD
-52 AKTIAQDNVN
+52 AKTIAQNNVN
-62 TAQTNLDKAKADT
+62 TAQNNLDKSKADT

-84 AKVNETTSQKAVDEQ
+84 AKANETTAQKAVDEQ
-99 TGKVSDAQNNVDKA
+99 TNKVADAQNNVDKA
-113 QADVTTAQNG
+113 QANVNTAQNG

-136 TNIQA
+136 TNIQT

-163 NDAVTEQ
+163 SDTVTEQ
-170 ANKVADAQ
+170 TNKVSNAQETVNDAQ
-178 SNVDKAQADVTTA
+178 KNTSAAQADVNTA
-191 QNNVNAAQKTVDD
+191 QKAVDD
-204 AKAAMDPA
+204 AKTVMDPA

-249 ATRQTNIN
+249 ATRQTNIDN
-257 NTKKAVNT
+257 AQKAVDT
-265 AQANVDFSTKQ
+265 AKSNVDFSTKQ

-282 QLAGFQNL
+282 QLNKYQGIKDA
-290 QTNAQKVVN
+290 AQKEVDGLNDKLSNVN
-299 DLVSQ
+299 IIELPKGYTKEAYRAWNEANYKKYIGTATAEDLQAIKNWEDITSQEVNNSYKHNKIDEDNKILNGDIHNLTQSQLEELATFTASLLNPLRKQIGSIPLEVSKGSVEIAQ
-304 NSLPTFNFTNDQ
+304 DVAKKYEQDNWTAWGNVKDSTFKGHDINGLVEVANKYNFQDIGENLGGNALMYGSDNMDQLKEYTYVILVDMLLHDGDSNWGHARAALGLLNNADSYGGDDEQVDHAYIGVSFDNIPGALMGSQEHFNFMYTPYGYVLNEDNTARISTN
-316 LNLTKSLVEDL
+316 E
-327 NHIITTQSYG
+327 
-337 SNAADQSKYFS
+337 
-348 AWKDSMT
+348 
-355 IPGDSISDS
+355 
-364 ELDNKFNSW
+364 KFN
-373 KDTNPNDINEKID
+373 
-386 MTNITSEQVQEL
+386 
-398 SLFTAAL
+398 
-405 LNQIRQ
+405 
-411 QLGIIE
+411 
-417 YTGTAKVTVGT
+417 
-428 VDLALQVAQLS
+428 
-439 SQKNAGWG
+439 
-447 HYIYALKQAT
+447 AT
-457 YDHGLSSE
+457 
-465 PATDKDDY
+465 P
-473 TSGINFYGES
+473 
-483 AQSGTTNL
+483 
-491 SMTMARAKE
+491 
-500 LIANAISGMLFFDG
+500 
-514 YSDMGHTVAILGL
+514 VAIL
-527 YNISKEYSLGD
+527 STE
-538 RSEVLGVSLS
+538 
-548 SPIKEKDND
+548 
-557 FLADYTLHILE
+557 
-568 YDKFSVDLNNRVHKL
+568 DLVTQL
-583 NYSAEEDAKQVAT
+583 NTAK
-596 KMAVEIANPYNSEEH
+596 
-611 AKLLQEAQ
+611 AKLASATDALNKAKDADTQAQ
-619 SNLTV
+619 
-624 ANEKLAQAKKAND
+624 Q
-637 EAQAILTKNESLLK
+637 ILTKNKAELTT
-651 VANNNLA
+651 AQDNLT

-668 TAQKALTDIQNKL
+668 TAQKALTDAQNKL
-681 AADTKTNEDA
+681 AADTKINEDA

-702 AAKQKVLDQAN
+702 AAKQKVLDQAK

-731 AAENNLSAE
+731 AAENSLSAE
-740 KAKLASLQQVS
+740 KAKLASLQQVA
-751 NAKTQDVKAAQV
+751 NEKTQDVKAAQV

-830 YDEKLAIQT
+830 YDGKLAIQT

-876 KKAAEEKAQ
+876 KKAAAEKAQ

-902 GNQVSNWTVKNGQI
+902 GNQVANWTVKNGQI

-936 NKIGQQINSKN
+936 NKTGQQINSKN
-947 VVDNLQANK
+947 VVDNLQFK

-977 APEKAKANALPQ
+977 APEKAKTNALPQ

>member
-1 MKKKVLTTT
+1 
-10 IATGLMAA
+10 MAA

-38 NATSTNEVATQKSD
+38 NTTSTTNEVATQKSD

-75 QNASDSLQQ
+75 QNASDSLQK
-84 AKVNETTSQKAVDEQ
+84 AKANETTAQKAVDEQ
-99 TGKVSDAQNNVDKA
+99 TNKVADAQSNVDKA
-113 QADVTTAQNG
+113 QADVTTAQNE

-170 ANKVADAQ
+170 TNKVADAQ
-178 SNVDKAQADVTTA
+178 SNIDKAQADVTTA

-235 ATAQNNLEN
+235 ATAQTNLEN

-249 ATRQTNIN
+249 ATRQTNIDN
-257 NTKKAVNT
+257 AQKAVNT

-282 QLAGFQNL
+282 QLNKYQGIKDA
-290 QTNAQKVVN
+290 AQKEVDGLNDKLANVN
-299 DLVSQ
+299 TITISDVEAYKKAFNDWYTGSKRGENWTEEDKNFLNDFM
-304 NSLPTFNFTNDQ
+304 NSNTY
-316 LNLTKSLVEDL
+316 K
-327 NHIITTQSYG
+327 G
-337 SNAADQSKYFS
+337 NAADKNI
-348 AWKDSMT
+348 T
-355 IPGDSISDS
+355 V
-364 ELDNKFNSW
+364 
-373 KDTNPNDINEKID
+373 DINHLTADQIK
-386 MTNITSEQVQEL
+386 EL
-398 SLFTAAL
+398 SLFSADL
-405 LNQIRQ
+405 LNQVRN
-411 QLGIIE
+411 QLGLPKVIVTEGSLKLAKDVTDNYVSDNWDKFDHDVDGISRAAE
-417 YTGTAKVTVGT
+417 ENGLLSGGNFYEDAIFSSDFSEASTMDDLKSILYTGIVTMIGGSG
-428 VDLALQVAQLS
+428 DEMLHA
-439 SQKNAGWG
+439 AG
-447 HYIYALKQAT
+447 L
-457 YDHGLSSE
+457 
-465 PATDKDDY
+465 
-473 TSGINFYGES
+473 
-483 AQSGTTNL
+483 
-491 SMTMARAKE
+491 
-500 LIANAISGMLFFDG
+500 
-514 YSDMGHTVAILGL
+514 
-527 YNISKEYSLGD
+527 
-538 RSEVLGVSLS
+538 LGVDFGDDISTGKEQYFS
-548 SPIKEKDND
+548 AGTSMFPIKEDQMWITKMGHFFNVSKDYIRD
-557 FLADYTLHILE
+557 SA
-568 YDKFSVDLNNRVHKL
+568 KFSTTEVPGTSTEDLVTQL
-583 NYSAEEDAKQVAT
+583 NTT
-596 KMAVEIANPYNSEEH
+596 K
-611 AKLLQEAQ
+611 AKLASATDALNKAKDADTQAQ
-619 SNLTV
+619 QILAKNKAELITAQDNLT
-624 ANEKLAQAKKAND
+624 K
-637 EAQAILTKNESLLK
+637 T
-651 VANNNLA
+651 
-658 KAQNVPVQTA
+658 QNVPVQTE
-668 TAQKALTDIQNKL
+668 TAQKALTDAQNKL
-681 AADTKTNEDA
+681 ATDTKINEDA

-702 AAKQKVLDQAN
+702 AAKRKVLDQAN

-740 KAKLASLQQVS
+740 KVKLASLQQVA
-751 NAKTQDVKAAQV
+751 NEKTQDVKTAQV
-763 ALDDAKNKLAALENA
+763 ALDDVKNKLAALENA
-778 PLLVKAAEDK
+778 PLLLKAAEDK
-788 LAAAQKALDP
+788 LAAAQKVLDP

-936 NKIGQQINSKN
+936 NKTGQQINSKN

-989 TGEKE
+989 TGEKQ

>member
-38 NATSTNEVATQKSD
+38 NATSTNEVATQESD

-75 QNASDSLQQ
+75 QSASDSLQQ
-84 AKVNETTSQKAVDEQ
+84 AKANETTAQKAVDEQ
-99 TGKVSDAQNNVDKA
+99 ANKVSEAQNNVDKA
-113 QADVTTAQNG
+113 QADVTTAQNE

-136 TNIQA
+136 ANIQA

-170 ANKVADAQ
+170 TNKVADAQ
-178 SNVDKAQADVTTA
+178 KAVNDA
-191 QNNVNAAQKTVDD
+191 QNNTSAAQTDVNTAQKAVND

-244 AKAAD
+244 ARAAD
-249 ATRQTNIN
+249 ATRQTNIDN
-257 NTKKAVNT
+257 AQKAVDT
-265 AQANVDFSTKQ
+265 AKSNVDFSTKQ

-282 QLAGFQNL
+282 QLNKYQGIKDA
-290 QTNAQKVVN
+290 AQKEVDGLNDKLTNVN
-299 DLVSQ
+299 TITIGDVEAYKKAFNDWYTGSKRGENWTEEDKNFLNDFM
-304 NSLPTFNFTNDQ
+304 NSNTY
-316 LNLTKSLVEDL
+316 K
-327 NHIITTQSYG
+327 G
-337 SNAADQSKYFS
+337 NAADKNI
-348 AWKDSMT
+348 AV
-355 IPGDSISDS
+355 
-364 ELDNKFNSW
+364 
-373 KDTNPNDINEKID
+373 DINHLTADQIK
-386 MTNITSEQVQEL
+386 EL
-398 SLFTAAL
+398 SLFSADL
-405 LNQIRQ
+405 LNQVRN
-411 QLGIIE
+411 QLGLPKVIVTEGSLKLAKDVTDNYVSDNWDKFDHDVDGISRAAE
-417 YTGTAKVTVGT
+417 ENGLLAGGNFYEDAIFSSDFSEASTMDDLKSILYTGIVTMIGGSG
-428 VDLALQVAQLS
+428 DEMLHA
-439 SQKNAGWG
+439 AG
-447 HYIYALKQAT
+447 L
-457 YDHGLSSE
+457 
-465 PATDKDDY
+465 
-473 TSGINFYGES
+473 
-483 AQSGTTNL
+483 
-491 SMTMARAKE
+491 
-500 LIANAISGMLFFDG
+500 
-514 YSDMGHTVAILGL
+514 
-527 YNISKEYSLGD
+527 
-538 RSEVLGVSLS
+538 LGVDFGDDISTGKEQYFS
-548 SPIKEKDND
+548 AGTSMFPIKEDQMWITKMGHFFNVSKDYIRD
-557 FLADYTLHILE
+557 SA
-568 YDKFSVDLNNRVHKL
+568 KFSTTEVPGTSTEDLVTQL
-583 NYSAEEDAKQVAT
+583 NTAK
-596 KMAVEIANPYNSEEH
+596 
-611 AKLLQEAQ
+611 AKLASATDALNKAKDADTQAQ
-619 SNLTV
+619 QILSKNKAELTTAQDNLT
-624 ANEKLAQAKKAND
+624 
-637 EAQAILTKNESLLK
+637 
-651 VANNNLA
+651 
-658 KAQNVPVQTA
+658 KAQNVPVQTT
-668 TAQKALTDIQNKL
+668 TAQKALTDAQNKL
-681 AADTKTNEDA
+681 AADTKINEDA

-713 ANLATAQKALTDA
+713 ANLVTAQKALTDA
-726 QAKQK
+726 QNKQK
-731 AAENNLSAE
+731 EAENTLSAE
-740 KAKLASLQQVS
+740 KSKLASLQQVA
-751 NAKTQDVKAAQV
+751 NEKEQAVKDAQ
-763 ALDDAKNKLAALENA
+763 ATLDDAKNKLEALENA

-788 LAAAQKALDP
+788 LAAAQKILDP
-798 VENVLVSEK
+798 LENTLVSEN

-822 DVTTAQKN
+822 AVDQAQKN
-830 YDEKLAIQT
+830 YDEKSAIQT

-936 NKIGQQINSKN
+936 NKAGQQINSKN
-947 VVDNLQANK
+947 VVDNLQAK

-962 VQSKVAGK
+962 VQAKVAGK
-970 TYVSTVV
+970 TFVSTVV
-977 APEKAKANALPQ
+977 VPEKAKENALPQ

-994 SKTTLVGAILVG
+994 NKVTLVGAILVG

>member
-38 NATSTNEVATQKSD
+38 NATSTNEVATQESD
-52 AKTIAQDNVN
+52 AKTIAQNNVN
-62 TAQTNLDKAKADT
+62 TAQTNLDKSKADT

-84 AKVNETTSQKAVDEQ
+84 AKVNETTAQKAVDEQ

-154 TAQDQAKQA
+154 TAQEQAKQA
-163 NDAVTEQ
+163 NDGVAEQ
-170 ANKVADAQ
+170 TNKVDDAQ
-178 SNVDKAQADVTTA
+178 KAVNDAQKNTSAAQADVTT
-191 QNNVNAAQKTVDD
+191 AQKTVDD

-224 EAQVNQDKQDV
+224 EAQVNQDKQNV
-235 ATAQNNLEN
+235 ATAQNNLDN

-249 ATRQTNIN
+249 ATRQTNIDN
-257 NTKKAVNT
+257 AQKAVNT

-282 QLAGFQNL
+282 QFNKYQGIKDA
-290 QTNAQKVVN
+290 AQKEVDGLNDKLSNVN
-299 DLVSQ
+299 TITISDVEAYKKAFNDWYTGSKRGENWTEEDKNFLNDFM
-304 NSLPTFNFTNDQ
+304 NSNTY
-316 LNLTKSLVEDL
+316 K
-327 NHIITTQSYG
+327 G
-337 SNAADQSKYFS
+337 NAADKNI
-348 AWKDSMT
+348 T
-355 IPGDSISDS
+355 V
-364 ELDNKFNSW
+364 
-373 KDTNPNDINEKID
+373 DINHLTADQIK
-386 MTNITSEQVQEL
+386 EL
-398 SLFTAAL
+398 SLFSADL
-405 LNQIRQ
+405 LNQVRN
-411 QLGIIE
+411 QLGLPKVIVTEGSLKLAKDVTDNYVSDNWDKFDHDVDGISRAAAE
-417 YTGTAKVTVGT
+417 NGLLSGGNFYEDAIFSSDFSEASTMDDLKSILYTGIVTMIGGSG
-428 VDLALQVAQLS
+428 DEMLHA
-439 SQKNAGWG
+439 AG
-447 HYIYALKQAT
+447 L
-457 YDHGLSSE
+457 
-465 PATDKDDY
+465 
-473 TSGINFYGES
+473 
-483 AQSGTTNL
+483 
-491 SMTMARAKE
+491 
-500 LIANAISGMLFFDG
+500 
-514 YSDMGHTVAILGL
+514 
-527 YNISKEYSLGD
+527 
-538 RSEVLGVSLS
+538 LGVDFGDDISTGKEQYFS
-548 SPIKEKDND
+548 AGTSMFPIKEDQMWITKMGHFFNVSKDYIRD
-557 FLADYTLHILE
+557 SA
-568 YDKFSVDLNNRVHKL
+568 KFSTTEVPGTSTEDLVTQL
-583 NYSAEEDAKQVAT
+583 NTAK
-596 KMAVEIANPYNSEEH
+596 
-611 AKLLQEAQ
+611 AKLASATDALNKAKDADTQAQ
-619 SNLTV
+619 QILAKNKVELTTAQDNLT
-624 ANEKLAQAKKAND
+624 
-637 EAQAILTKNESLLK
+637 
-651 VANNNLA
+651 
-658 KAQNVPVQTA
+658 KAQNVPVQTEI
-668 TAQKALTDIQNKL
+668 AQKALTDVQNKL
-681 AADTKTNEDA
+681 AADTKINEDA

-713 ANLATAQKALTDA
+713 ANLVTAQKALTDA
-726 QAKQK
+726 QNKQK
-731 AAENNLSAE
+731 EAENTLSAE
-740 KAKLASLQQVS
+740 KSKLASLQQVA
-751 NAKTQDVKAAQV
+751 NEKEQAVKDAQ
-763 ALDDAKNKLAALENA
+763 ATLDDAKNKLEALENA

-788 LAAAQKALDP
+788 LAAAQKILDP
-798 VENVLVSEK
+798 LENTLVSEN

-822 DVTTAQKN
+822 AVDQAQKN
-830 YDEKLAIQT
+830 YDEKSAIQT

-936 NKIGQQINSKN
+936 NKAGQQINSKN
-947 VVDNLQANK
+947 VVDNLQAK

-962 VQSKVAGK
+962 VQAKVAGK
-970 TYVSTVV
+970 TFVSTVV
-977 APEKAKANALPQ
+977 VPEKAKENALPQ

-994 SKTTLVGAILVG
+994 NKVTLVGAILVG

>member
-1 MKKKVLTTT
+1 MKNKVLTTT

-38 NATSTNEVATQKSD
+38 NTTSNEVATQKSD

-62 TAQTNLDKAKADT
+62 TAQTNLDKSKADT

-84 AKVNETTSQKAVDEQ
+84 AKANETTAQKAVDEQ
-99 TGKVSDAQNNVDKA
+99 ANKVSEAQNNVDKA
-113 QADVTTAQNG
+113 QADVTTAQNE
-123 LTAAQENAKNATE
+123 LIAAQENAKNATE
-136 TNIQA
+136 ANIQA

-170 ANKVADAQ
+170 TNKVADAQ
-178 SNVDKAQADVTTA
+178 KVVNDAQNNTSSAQNNVDKAQKA
-191 QNNVNAAQKTVDD
+191 VND
-204 AKAAMDPA
+204 AKSAMDPA
-212 NVQATVDAANKA
+212 NVQSTVDAANKA

-235 ATAQNNLEN
+235 AKAQTNLDN

-249 ATRQTNIN
+249 ATRQTNIDN
-257 NTKKAVNT
+257 AQKAVDT
-265 AQANVDFSTKQ
+265 AKSNVDFSTKQ

-282 QLAGFQNL
+282 QLNKYQGIKDA
-290 QTNAQKVVN
+290 AQKAVDGLNDKLANVN
-299 DLVSQ
+299 TITISDVEAYKKAFNDWYTGSRRGENWTEEDKNFLNDFM
-304 NSLPTFNFTNDQ
+304 NSNTY
-316 LNLTKSLVEDL
+316 K
-327 NHIITTQSYG
+327 G
-337 SNAADQSKYFS
+337 NAAD
-348 AWKDSMT
+348 KDVVV
-355 IPGDSISDS
+355 
-364 ELDNKFNSW
+364 
-373 KDTNPNDINEKID
+373 DINHLTADQIK
-386 MTNITSEQVQEL
+386 EL
-398 SLFTAAL
+398 SLFSADL
-405 LNQIRQ
+405 LNQVRN
-411 QLGIIE
+411 QLGLPKVIVTEGSLKLAKDVTDNYVSDNWDKFDHDVDGISRAAE
-417 YTGTAKVTVGT
+417 ENGLLSGGNFYEDAIFSSDFSEASTMDDLKSILYTGIVTMIGGSG
-428 VDLALQVAQLS
+428 DEMLHA
-439 SQKNAGWG
+439 AG
-447 HYIYALKQAT
+447 L
-457 YDHGLSSE
+457 
-465 PATDKDDY
+465 
-473 TSGINFYGES
+473 
-483 AQSGTTNL
+483 
-491 SMTMARAKE
+491 
-500 LIANAISGMLFFDG
+500 
-514 YSDMGHTVAILGL
+514 
-527 YNISKEYSLGD
+527 
-538 RSEVLGVSLS
+538 LGVDFGDDISTGKEQYFS
-548 SPIKEKDND
+548 AGTSMFPIKEDQMWITKMGHFFNVSKDYIRD
-557 FLADYTLHILE
+557 SA
-568 YDKFSVDLNNRVHKL
+568 KFSTTEVPGTSTEDLVTQL
-583 NYSAEEDAKQVAT
+583 NTAK
-596 KMAVEIANPYNSEEH
+596 
-611 AKLLQEAQ
+611 AKLASATDALNKAKDADTQAQ
-619 SNLTV
+619 QILAKNKAELTTAQDNLT
-624 ANEKLAQAKKAND
+624 
-637 EAQAILTKNESLLK
+637 
-651 VANNNLA
+651 

-668 TAQKALTDIQNKL
+668 TAQKALTDAQNKL
-681 AADTKTNEDA
+681 AADTKINEDA
-691 QAKKEAALGDE
+691 QAKKAAALGDE

-713 ANLATAQKALTDA
+713 ANLVTAQKALTDA
-726 QAKQK
+726 QNKQK
-731 AAENNLSAE
+731 EAENNLSAE
-740 KAKLASLQQVS
+740 KAKLASLQQVA
-751 NAKTQDVKAAQV
+751 NEKAQAVKDAQ
-763 ALDDAKNKLAALENA
+763 ATLDDAKNKLAALENA

-798 VENVLVSEK
+798 LENTLVSEN

-813 KQDLADAQA
+813 KQDLADAQVA
-822 DVTTAQKN
+822 VDQAQKN
-830 YDEKLAIQT
+830 YNEKLATQT

-936 NKIGQQINSKN
+936 NKTGQQINSKN

-989 TGEKE
+989 TGEKQ

>member
-1 MKKKVLTTT
+1 MKNKVLTTT

-38 NATSTNEVATQKSD
+38 NTTSNEVATQKSD

-62 TAQTNLDKAKADT
+62 TAQTNLDKSKADT
-75 QNASDSLQQ
+75 QNTSDSLQQ
-84 AKVNETTSQKAVDEQ
+84 AKANETTAQKAVDEQ
-99 TGKVSDAQNNVDKA
+99 ANKVSEAQNNVDKA
-113 QADVTTAQNG
+113 QADVTTAQNE
-123 LTAAQENAKNATE
+123 LIAAQENAKNATE
-136 TNIQA
+136 ANIQA

-170 ANKVADAQ
+170 TNKVADAQ
-178 SNVDKAQADVTTA
+178 KVVNDAQNNTSSAQNNVDKAQKA
-191 QNNVNAAQKTVDD
+191 VND
-204 AKAAMDPA
+204 AKSAMDPA
-212 NVQATVDAANKA
+212 NVQSTVDAANKA

-235 ATAQNNLEN
+235 AKAQTNLDN

-249 ATRQTNIN
+249 ATRQTNIDN
-257 NTKKAVNT
+257 AQKAVDT
-265 AQANVDFSTKQ
+265 AKSNVDFSTKQ

-282 QLAGFQNL
+282 QLNKYQGIKDA
-290 QTNAQKVVN
+290 AQKEVDGLNDKLANVN
-299 DLVSQ
+299 TITISDVEAYKKAFNDWYTGSRRGENWTEEDKNFLNDFM
-304 NSLPTFNFTNDQ
+304 NSNTY
-316 LNLTKSLVEDL
+316 K
-327 NHIITTQSYG
+327 G
-337 SNAADQSKYFS
+337 NAAD
-348 AWKDSMT
+348 KDVVV
-355 IPGDSISDS
+355 
-364 ELDNKFNSW
+364 
-373 KDTNPNDINEKID
+373 DINHLTADQIK
-386 MTNITSEQVQEL
+386 EL
-398 SLFTAAL
+398 SLFSADL
-405 LNQIRQ
+405 LNQVRN
-411 QLGIIE
+411 QLGLPKVIVTEGSLKLAKDVTDNYVSDNWDKFDHDVDGISRAAE
-417 YTGTAKVTVGT
+417 ENGLLSGGNFYEDAIFSSDFSEASTMDDLKSILYTGIVTMIGGSGDEMLHAAGLLGVDFGDDISTGKEQYFSAGTSMFPIKEDQMWITKMGHFFNVSKDYIRDSAKFSTTEVPGT
-428 VDLALQVAQLS
+428 STEDLVAQLNTTKTKLAS
-439 SQKNAGWG
+439 
-447 HYIYALKQAT
+447 
-457 YDHGLSSE
+457 
-465 PATDKDDY
+465 ATDALNKAKDAD
-473 TSGINFYGES
+473 TQ
-483 AQSGTTNL
+483 AQQILAKNKVELTT
-491 SMTMARAKE
+491 
-500 LIANAISGMLFFDG
+500 
-514 YSDMGHTVAILGL
+514 
-527 YNISKEYSLGD
+527 
-538 RSEVLGVSLS
+538 
-548 SPIKEKDND
+548 
-557 FLADYTLHILE
+557 
-568 YDKFSVDLNNRVHKL
+568 
-583 NYSAEEDAKQVAT
+583 
-596 KMAVEIANPYNSEEH
+596 
-611 AKLLQEAQ
+611 AQ
-619 SNLTV
+619 DNLT
-624 ANEKLAQAKKAND
+624 
-637 EAQAILTKNESLLK
+637 
-651 VANNNLA
+651 
-658 KAQNVPVQTA
+658 KAQNVPVQTE
-668 TAQKALTDIQNKL
+668 TAQKALTDAQNKL
-681 AADTKTNEDA
+681 ATDTKINVDA

-740 KAKLASLQQVS
+740 KVKLASLQQVA
-751 NAKTQDVKAAQV
+751 NEKTQDVKTAQV

-936 NKIGQQINSKN
+936 NKTGQQINSKN

-977 APEKAKANALPQ
+977 VPEKAKANALPQ

>member
-75 QNASDSLQQ
+75 QSASDSLQQ
-84 AKVNETTSQKAVDEQ
+84 AKANETTAQKVVDEQ

-141 AKDNVATQEQNVA
+141 AKDNVATQEQTVA

-163 NDAVTEQ
+163 TDAVTEQ

-178 SNVDKAQADVTTA
+178 KAVNDAQKNTSAAQADVTTA
-191 QNNVNAAQKTVDD
+191 QKAVAD

-244 AKAAD
+244 AKTAD
-249 ATRQTNIN
+249 ATRQTNIDN
-257 NTKKAVNT
+257 AQKAVNT

-282 QLAGFQNL
+282 QFNKYQGIKDA
-290 QTNAQKVVN
+290 AQKEVDGLNDKLSNVN
-299 DLVSQ
+299 TITISDVEAYKKAFNDWYTGSKRGENWTEEDKNFLNDFM
-304 NSLPTFNFTNDQ
+304 NSNTY
-316 LNLTKSLVEDL
+316 K
-327 NHIITTQSYG
+327 G
-337 SNAADQSKYFS
+337 NAADKNI
-348 AWKDSMT
+348 T
-355 IPGDSISDS
+355 V
-364 ELDNKFNSW
+364 
-373 KDTNPNDINEKID
+373 DINHLTADQIK
-386 MTNITSEQVQEL
+386 EL
-398 SLFTAAL
+398 SLFSADL
-405 LNQIRQ
+405 LNQVRN
-411 QLGIIE
+411 QLGLPKVIVTEGSLKLAKDVTDNYVSDNWDKFDHDVDGISRAAAE
-417 YTGTAKVTVGT
+417 NGLLSGGNFYEDAIFSSDFSEASTMDDLKSILYTGIVTMIGGSG
-428 VDLALQVAQLS
+428 DEMLHA
-439 SQKNAGWG
+439 AG
-447 HYIYALKQAT
+447 L
-457 YDHGLSSE
+457 
-465 PATDKDDY
+465 
-473 TSGINFYGES
+473 
-483 AQSGTTNL
+483 
-491 SMTMARAKE
+491 
-500 LIANAISGMLFFDG
+500 
-514 YSDMGHTVAILGL
+514 
-527 YNISKEYSLGD
+527 
-538 RSEVLGVSLS
+538 LGVDFGDDISTGKEQYFS
-548 SPIKEKDND
+548 AGTSMFPIKEDQMWITKMGHFFNVSKDYIRD
-557 FLADYTLHILE
+557 SA
-568 YDKFSVDLNNRVHKL
+568 KFSTTEVPGTSTEDLVTQL
-583 NYSAEEDAKQVAT
+583 NTAK
-596 KMAVEIANPYNSEEH
+596 
-611 AKLLQEAQ
+611 AKLASATDALNKAKDADTQAQ
-619 SNLTV
+619 QILAKNKVELTTAQDNLT
-624 ANEKLAQAKKAND
+624 
-637 EAQAILTKNESLLK
+637 
-651 VANNNLA
+651 
-658 KAQNVPVQTA
+658 KAQNVPVQTEI
-668 TAQKALTDIQNKL
+668 AQKALTDVQNKL
-681 AADTKTNEDA
+681 AADTKINEDA

-702 AAKQKVLDQAN
+702 AAKQKVLDQAK

-751 NAKTQDVKAAQV
+751 NEKTQDVKAAQV

-813 KQDLADAQA
+813 KQDLADSQA

-930 KAGAVV
+930 KVGAVV
-936 NKIGQQINSKN
+936 NKTGQQINSKN
-947 VVDNLQANK
+947 VVDNLQSK

-977 APEKAKANALPQ
+977 APEKAKTNTLPQ

>member
-10 IATGLMAA
+10 IATGLIAA

-38 NATSTNEVATQKSD
+38 NDTSTNEVATQKSD

-84 AKVNETTSQKAVDEQ
+84 AKVNETTAQKAVDEQ

-136 TNIQA
+136 ANIQA

-178 SNVDKAQADVTTA
+178 KAVNDAQKNTSAAQADVTTA
-191 QNNVNAAQKTVDD
+191 QKTVDD
-204 AKAAMDPA
+204 TKAAMDPA

-224 EAQVNQDKQDV
+224 EAQVNQDKQNV
-235 ATAQNNLEN
+235 ATAQNNLDN

-249 ATRQTNIN
+249 ATRQTNIDN
-257 NTKKAVNT
+257 AQKAVNT

-282 QLAGFQNL
+282 QFNKYQGIKDA
-290 QTNAQKVVN
+290 AQKEVDGLNDKLSNVN
-299 DLVSQ
+299 TITISDVEAYKKAFNDWYTGSKRGENWTEEDKNFLNDFM
-304 NSLPTFNFTNDQ
+304 NSNTY
-316 LNLTKSLVEDL
+316 K
-327 NHIITTQSYG
+327 G
-337 SNAADQSKYFS
+337 NAADKNI
-348 AWKDSMT
+348 T
-355 IPGDSISDS
+355 V
-364 ELDNKFNSW
+364 
-373 KDTNPNDINEKID
+373 DINHLTADQIK
-386 MTNITSEQVQEL
+386 EL
-398 SLFTAAL
+398 SLFSADL
-405 LNQIRQ
+405 LNQVRN
-411 QLGIIE
+411 QLGLPKVIVTEGSLKLAKDVTDNYVSDNWDKFDHDVDGISRAAAE
-417 YTGTAKVTVGT
+417 NGLLSGGNFYEDAIFSSDFSEASTMDDLKSILYTGIVTMIGGSG
-428 VDLALQVAQLS
+428 DEMLHA
-439 SQKNAGWG
+439 AG
-447 HYIYALKQAT
+447 L
-457 YDHGLSSE
+457 
-465 PATDKDDY
+465 
-473 TSGINFYGES
+473 
-483 AQSGTTNL
+483 
-491 SMTMARAKE
+491 
-500 LIANAISGMLFFDG
+500 
-514 YSDMGHTVAILGL
+514 
-527 YNISKEYSLGD
+527 
-538 RSEVLGVSLS
+538 LGVDFGDDISTGKEQYFS
-548 SPIKEKDND
+548 AGTSMFPIKEDQMWITKMGHFFNVSKDYIRD
-557 FLADYTLHILE
+557 SA
-568 YDKFSVDLNNRVHKL
+568 KFSTTEVPGTSTEDLVTQL
-583 NYSAEEDAKQVAT
+583 NTAK
-596 KMAVEIANPYNSEEH
+596 
-611 AKLLQEAQ
+611 AKLASATDALNKAKDADTQAQ
-619 SNLTV
+619 QILAKNKVELTTAQDNLT
-624 ANEKLAQAKKAND
+624 
-637 EAQAILTKNESLLK
+637 
-651 VANNNLA
+651 

-668 TAQKALTDIQNKL
+668 TAQRALADAQNKL
-681 AADTKTNEDA
+681 AADTKINEDA

-713 ANLATAQKALTDA
+713 ANLATAQKALIDA
-726 QAKQK
+726 QTKQK

-740 KAKLASLQQVS
+740 KAKLANLQQVS
-751 NAKTQDVKAAQV
+751 NEKTQDVKAAQV

-788 LAAAQKALDP
+788 LAEAQKALDP

-822 DVTTAQKN
+822 DATTAQKN
-830 YDEKLAIQT
+830 YNEKLAIQT

-936 NKIGQQINSKN
+936 NKTGQQINSKD

-977 APEKAKANALPQ
+977 VPEKAKANALPQ

>member
-75 QNASDSLQQ
+75 QNASDSLQK
-84 AKVNETTSQKAVDEQ
+84 AKANETTAQKAVDEQ
-99 TGKVSDAQNNVDKA
+99 TNKVADTQSNVDKA
-113 QADVTTAQNG
+113 QADVTTAQNE
-123 LTAAQENAKNATE
+123 LTTAQENAKNATE

-178 SNVDKAQADVTTA
+178 SNVDKAQADVTAA

-249 ATRQTNIN
+249 ATRQTNIDN
-257 NTKKAVNT
+257 AKKAVNT

-282 QLAGFQNL
+282 QLNKYQGIKDA
-290 QTNAQKVVN
+290 AQKEVDGLNDKLANVN
-299 DLVSQ
+299 TITISDVEAYKKAFNDWYTGSKRGENWTEEDKNFLNDFM
-304 NSLPTFNFTNDQ
+304 NSNTYKGNEADKNITVDINH
-316 LNLTKSLVEDL
+316 LT
-327 NHIITTQSYG
+327 
-337 SNAADQSKYFS
+337 ADQIK
-348 AWKDSMT
+348 
-355 IPGDSISDS
+355 
-364 ELDNKFNSW
+364 
-373 KDTNPNDINEKID
+373 
-386 MTNITSEQVQEL
+386 EL
-398 SLFTAAL
+398 SLFSADL
-405 LNQIRQ
+405 LNQVRN
-411 QLGIIE
+411 QLGLPKVIVTEGSLKLAKDVTDNYVSDNWDKFDHDVDGISRAAE
-417 YTGTAKVTVGT
+417 ENGLLSGGNFYEDAIFSSDFSEASTMDDLKSILYTGIVTMIGGSG
-428 VDLALQVAQLS
+428 DEMLHA
-439 SQKNAGWG
+439 AG
-447 HYIYALKQAT
+447 L
-457 YDHGLSSE
+457 
-465 PATDKDDY
+465 
-473 TSGINFYGES
+473 
-483 AQSGTTNL
+483 
-491 SMTMARAKE
+491 
-500 LIANAISGMLFFDG
+500 
-514 YSDMGHTVAILGL
+514 
-527 YNISKEYSLGD
+527 
-538 RSEVLGVSLS
+538 LGVDFGDDISTGKEQYFS
-548 SPIKEKDND
+548 AGTSMFPIKEDQMWITKMGHFFNVSKDYIRD
-557 FLADYTLHILE
+557 SA
-568 YDKFSVDLNNRVHKL
+568 KFSTTEVPGTSTEDLVTQL
-583 NYSAEEDAKQVAT
+583 NTAK
-596 KMAVEIANPYNSEEH
+596 
-611 AKLLQEAQ
+611 AKLASATDALNKAKDADTQAQ
-619 SNLTV
+619 QILAKNKAELATAQDNLT
-624 ANEKLAQAKKAND
+624 
-637 EAQAILTKNESLLK
+637 
-651 VANNNLA
+651 
-658 KAQNVPVQTA
+658 KAQNVPVQTE
-668 TAQKALTDIQNKL
+668 TAQKALTDAQNKL
-681 AADTKTNEDA
+681 ATDTKINVDA

-731 AAENNLSAE
+731 VAENNLSAE
-740 KAKLASLQQVS
+740 KAKLASLQQVA
-751 NAKTQDVKAAQV
+751 NEKIQDVKTAQV

-885 AEKNGYHVDG
+885 AEKNGYHVYG

-930 KAGAVV
+930 KAGAIV
-936 NKIGQQINSKN
+936 NKTGQQINSKN

-989 TGEKE
+989 TGEKAG
-994 SKTTLVGAILVG
+994 KTTLVGAILVG

>member
-75 QNASDSLQQ
+75 QNASDSLQK
-84 AKVNETTSQKAVDEQ
+84 AKANETTAQKAVDEQ
-99 TGKVSDAQNNVDKA
+99 TNKVADAQSNVDKA
-113 QADVTTAQNG
+113 QADVTTAQNE

-141 AKDNVATQEQNVA
+141 AKDNVATQEQNVV
-154 TAQDQAKQA
+154 TAQDQSKQA
-163 NDAVTEQ
+163 NNAVTEQ
-170 ANKVADAQ
+170 TSKVSDAQ
-178 SNVDKAQADVTTA
+178 QAVDQAKNNTSVA
-191 QNNVNAAQKTVDD
+191 QNNVNEAQKAVDG

-224 EAQVNQDKQDV
+224 EAQVNKDKQDV
-235 ATAQNNLEN
+235 AKAQTDLDN
-244 AKAAD
+244 AIAAD
-249 ATRQTNIN
+249 ATRQTNIDN
-257 NTKKAVNT
+257 AQKAVDT
-265 AQANVDFSTKQ
+265 AKSNVDFSTKQ
-276 AQEMKD
+276 AQEME
-282 QLAGFQNL
+282 
-290 QTNAQKVVN
+290 
-299 DLVSQ
+299 
-304 NSLPTFNFTNDQ
+304 DQ
-316 LNLTKSLVEDL
+316 LNKYQGIKDAAQKEVDDL
-327 NHIITTQSYG
+327 NDKLANVNTITINDVKAYKKAFNDWYTG
-337 SNAADQSKYFS
+337 SKRGGNWTEEDKNFLNDFMSSNTYKGNAAD
-348 AWKDSMT
+348 KD
-355 IPGDSISDS
+355 IVV
-364 ELDNKFNSW
+364 
-373 KDTNPNDINEKID
+373 DINHLTADQIK
-386 MTNITSEQVQEL
+386 EL
-398 SLFTAAL
+398 SLFSADL
-405 LNQIRQ
+405 LNQVRN
-411 QLGIIE
+411 QLGLPKVIVTEGSLKLAKDVTDNYVSDNWDKYDHDVEGISRAAKE
-417 YTGTAKVTVGT
+417 NRLLTGGNFYEDAIFSSAFSEKSTMDDLKNILFTGIVSMIGGYGDEMLHAAGLLGVNFGDDINTGKEQYFSAGTSMFPIKEDQMWITKMGHFFNVSKDYIRDSAKFSTTEVPGT
-428 VDLALQVAQLS
+428 STEDLVAQLNTAKAKLAS
-439 SQKNAGWG
+439 
-447 HYIYALKQAT
+447 
-457 YDHGLSSE
+457 
-465 PATDKDDY
+465 ATDALNKAKDAD
-473 TSGINFYGES
+473 TQ
-483 AQSGTTNL
+483 AQQILAKNKAELTT
-491 SMTMARAKE
+491 
-500 LIANAISGMLFFDG
+500 
-514 YSDMGHTVAILGL
+514 
-527 YNISKEYSLGD
+527 
-538 RSEVLGVSLS
+538 
-548 SPIKEKDND
+548 
-557 FLADYTLHILE
+557 
-568 YDKFSVDLNNRVHKL
+568 
-583 NYSAEEDAKQVAT
+583 
-596 KMAVEIANPYNSEEH
+596 
-611 AKLLQEAQ
+611 AQ
-619 SNLTV
+619 DNLT
-624 ANEKLAQAKKAND
+624 
-637 EAQAILTKNESLLK
+637 
-651 VANNNLA
+651 
-658 KAQNVPVQTA
+658 KAQNVPVQTE
-668 TAQKALTDIQNKL
+668 TAQKALTDAQNKL
-681 AADTKTNEDA
+681 AADTKINEDA
-691 QAKKEAALGDE
+691 QAKKAAALGDE

-713 ANLATAQKALTDA
+713 ANLATVQKALTDA
-726 QAKQK
+726 QAEQK

-740 KAKLASLQQVS
+740 KAKLASLQQVA
-751 NAKTQDVKAAQV
+751 NEKTQDVKAAQV

-822 DVTTAQKN
+822 DVATAQKN

-923 VSGLTIN
+923 VSGLIIN

-936 NKIGQQINSKN
+936 NKTGQQINSKN

-962 VQSKVAGK
+962 VQAKVAGK

-977 APEKAKANALPQ
+977 VPEKTKANALPQ
-989 TGEKE
+989 TGNKQN
-994 SKTTLVGAILVG
+994 SNTTLVGAILVG

>member
-1 MKKKVLTTT
+1 
-10 IATGLMAA
+10 MAA

-38 NATSTNEVATQKSD
+38 NATSTNEVATTQKSD
-52 AKTIAQDNVN
+52 AKTIAKDNVN

-84 AKVNETTSQKAVDEQ
+84 AKVNETTAQKAVDEQ

-136 TNIQA
+136 ANIQA

-163 NDAVTEQ
+163 NDGVAEQ
-170 ANKVADAQ
+170 TNKVDDAQ
-178 SNVDKAQADVTTA
+178 KAVNDAQNNTSAA
-191 QNNVNAAQKTVDD
+191 QNNVNTAQKTVDD

-224 EAQVNQDKQDV
+224 EAQVNQDKQNV
-235 ATAQNNLEN
+235 ATAQTNLEN
-244 AKAAD
+244 AKTAD
-249 ATRQTNIN
+249 ATRQTNIDN
-257 NTKKAVNT
+257 AQKAVNT
-265 AQANVDFSTKQ
+265 VQANVDFSTKQ

-282 QLAGFQNL
+282 QLNKYQGIKDAAQKEVDGLNDKLSNVNTIELPKGYIKEAYRAWDEANYKKYIGTATAEDLQAIKNWEDITSQEVNNNYKHNKIDEDNKILNGDIHNLTQSQLEELATFTASLLNPLRKQIGSIPLEVSKGSVKIAQDVAKKYEQDNWTAWGNVKDSTFKGHDINGLVEVANKYNFQNIGENL
-290 QTNAQKVVN
+290 GGNALMYGSDNMDQLKEYTYVI
-299 DLVSQ
+299 LVDMLLHDGDSNWGHARAALGLLNNADSYGGDDEQVDHAYIGVSFDNIPGALMGSQ
-304 NSLPTFNFTNDQ
+304 EHFNFMYTPYGYVLNEDNTARISIND
-316 LNLTKSLVEDL
+316 
-327 NHIITTQSYG
+327 
-337 SNAADQSKYFS
+337 
-348 AWKDSMT
+348 
-355 IPGDSISDS
+355 
-364 ELDNKFNSW
+364 KF
-373 KDTNPNDINEKID
+373 D
-386 MTNITSEQVQEL
+386 
-398 SLFTAAL
+398 
-405 LNQIRQ
+405 
-411 QLGIIE
+411 
-417 YTGTAKVTVGT
+417 
-428 VDLALQVAQLS
+428 
-439 SQKNAGWG
+439 
-447 HYIYALKQAT
+447 AT
-457 YDHGLSSE
+457 
-465 PATDKDDY
+465 P
-473 TSGINFYGES
+473 
-483 AQSGTTNL
+483 
-491 SMTMARAKE
+491 
-500 LIANAISGMLFFDG
+500 
-514 YSDMGHTVAILGL
+514 VAIL
-527 YNISKEYSLGD
+527 STE
-538 RSEVLGVSLS
+538 
-548 SPIKEKDND
+548 
-557 FLADYTLHILE
+557 
-568 YDKFSVDLNNRVHKL
+568 DLVTQL
-583 NYSAEEDAKQVAT
+583 NTAK
-596 KMAVEIANPYNSEEH
+596 
-611 AKLLQEAQ
+611 AKLASATDALNKAKDADTQAQ
-619 SNLTV
+619 QILAKNKAELTTAQDNLT
-624 ANEKLAQAKKAND
+624 
-637 EAQAILTKNESLLK
+637 
-651 VANNNLA
+651 

-668 TAQKALTDIQNKL
+668 TAQRALTDVQNKL
-681 AADTKTNEDA
+681 AADTKINEDA

-740 KAKLASLQQVS
+740 KAKLASLQQVA
-751 NAKTQDVKAAQV
+751 NEKTQDVKAAQV
-763 ALDDAKNKLAALENA
+763 ALDDAKNKLATLENA

-902 GNQVSNWTVKNGQI
+902 GNQVSNWTGQ
-916 IDNKGKV
+916 
-923 VSGLTIN
+923 LT
-930 KAGAVV
+930 
-936 NKIGQQINSKN
+936 
-947 VVDNLQANK
+947 
-956 RTQAPV
+956 PV
-962 VQSKVAGK
+962 
-970 TYVSTVV
+970 
-977 APEKAKANALPQ
+977 
-989 TGEKE
+989 
-994 SKTTLVGAILVG
+994 
-1006 LGSLVGLFGLGR
+1006 
-1018 KKEY
+1018 

>member
-38 NATSTNEVATQKSD
+38 NATSTNEVATQESD

-62 TAQTNLDKAKADT
+62 TAQTNLDKSKADT
-75 QNASDSLQQ
+75 QNTSDSLQQ
-84 AKVNETTSQKAVDEQ
+84 AKANETTAQKAVDEQ
-99 TGKVSDAQNNVDKA
+99 ANKVSEAQNNVDKA
-113 QADVTTAQNG
+113 QADVTTAQNE
-123 LTAAQENAKNATE
+123 LIAAQENAKNATE
-136 TNIQA
+136 ANIQA

-170 ANKVADAQ
+170 TNKVADAQ
-178 SNVDKAQADVTTA
+178 KVVNDAQNNTSSAQNNVDKAQKA
-191 QNNVNAAQKTVDD
+191 VND
-204 AKAAMDPA
+204 AKSAMDPA
-212 NVQATVDAANKA
+212 NVQSTVDAANKA

-235 ATAQNNLEN
+235 AKAQTNLDN

-249 ATRQTNIN
+249 ATRQTNIDN
-257 NTKKAVNT
+257 AQKAVDT
-265 AQANVDFSTKQ
+265 AKSNVDFSTKQ

-282 QLAGFQNL
+282 QLNKYQGIKDA
-290 QTNAQKVVN
+290 AQKAVDGLNDKLANVN
-299 DLVSQ
+299 TITISDVEAYKKAFNDWYTGSRRGENWTEEDKNFLNDFM
-304 NSLPTFNFTNDQ
+304 NSNTY
-316 LNLTKSLVEDL
+316 K
-327 NHIITTQSYG
+327 G
-337 SNAADQSKYFS
+337 NAAD
-348 AWKDSMT
+348 KDVVV
-355 IPGDSISDS
+355 
-364 ELDNKFNSW
+364 
-373 KDTNPNDINEKID
+373 DINHLTADQIK
-386 MTNITSEQVQEL
+386 EL
-398 SLFTAAL
+398 SLFSADL
-405 LNQIRQ
+405 LNQVRN
-411 QLGIIE
+411 QLGLPKVIVTEGSLKLAKDVTDNYVSDNWDKFDHDVDGISRAATE
-417 YTGTAKVTVGT
+417 NGLLSGGNFYEDAIFSSDFSEASTMDDLKSILYTGIVTMIGGSG
-428 VDLALQVAQLS
+428 DEMLHA
-439 SQKNAGWG
+439 AG
-447 HYIYALKQAT
+447 L
-457 YDHGLSSE
+457 
-465 PATDKDDY
+465 
-473 TSGINFYGES
+473 
-483 AQSGTTNL
+483 
-491 SMTMARAKE
+491 
-500 LIANAISGMLFFDG
+500 
-514 YSDMGHTVAILGL
+514 
-527 YNISKEYSLGD
+527 
-538 RSEVLGVSLS
+538 LGVDFGDDISTGKEQYFS
-548 SPIKEKDND
+548 AGTSMFPIKEDQMWITKMGHFFNVSKDYIRD
-557 FLADYTLHILE
+557 SA
-568 YDKFSVDLNNRVHKL
+568 KFSTTEVPGTSTEDLVTQL
-583 NYSAEEDAKQVAT
+583 NTAK
-596 KMAVEIANPYNSEEH
+596 
-611 AKLLQEAQ
+611 AKLASATDALNKAKDADTQAQ
-619 SNLTV
+619 QILAKNKAELTTAQDNLT
-624 ANEKLAQAKKAND
+624 
-637 EAQAILTKNESLLK
+637 
-651 VANNNLA
+651 

-668 TAQKALTDIQNKL
+668 TAQKALTDAQNKL
-681 AADTKTNEDA
+681 AADTKINEDA
-691 QAKKEAALGDE
+691 QAKKAAALGDE

-713 ANLATAQKALTDA
+713 ANLVTAQKALTDA
-726 QAKQK
+726 QNKQK
-731 AAENNLSAE
+731 EAENNLSAE
-740 KAKLASLQQVS
+740 KAKLASLQQVA
-751 NAKTQDVKAAQV
+751 NEKAQAVKDAQ
-763 ALDDAKNKLAALENA
+763 ATLDDAKNKLAALENA

-798 VENVLVSEK
+798 LENTLVSEN

-813 KQDLADAQA
+813 KQDLADAQVA
-822 DVTTAQKN
+822 VDQAQKN
-830 YDEKLAIQT
+830 YNEKLATQT

-936 NKIGQQINSKN
+936 NKTGQQINSKN

-989 TGEKE
+989 TGEKQ